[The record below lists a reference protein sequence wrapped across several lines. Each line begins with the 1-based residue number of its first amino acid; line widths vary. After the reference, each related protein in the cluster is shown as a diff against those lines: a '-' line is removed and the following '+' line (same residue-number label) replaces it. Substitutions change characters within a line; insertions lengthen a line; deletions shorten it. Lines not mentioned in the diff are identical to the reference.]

1 MTNETID
8 QTTTP
13 DQTLNQTDFVPQ
25 RFINNLQAA
34 FIKVDNAVAS
44 FDPDQKPIVDKND
57 RDNRQAFE
65 KISQLREE
73 YANKAIKNPTK
84 KNQYFSDFI
93 NKSNDL
99 INKDNLIAVDSSVDS
114 FKKFG
119 DQRYQ
124 IFTSWVSLQ
133 KDPSKINT
141 QQIQNFMENI
151 IQPPIS
157 DDKEKA
163 EFLRSA
169 KQSFAG
175 IIIGNQIRSDEK
187 FMGVFD
193 EFLKARQEAEKNAE
207 PTGGDWL
214 DIFLSFVFNKKQSSD
229 LKETLHQEPRPD
241 FEQNIATT
249 TTDIQGLPPEARD
262 LLDERGN
269 FSKFTLGDME
279 MLDVEGV
286 ADKDPNY
293 KFNQLLIHNNA
304 LSSVLMGSHS
314 GIEPEKVSLLYG
326 DNGGP
331 EARHDWNATVGYKN
345 QQGSNVA
352 TLINAHL
359 NNGSGLV
366 IAGNENGI
374 KNPSFYLYKQDQLTG
389 LKQALSQEEIQNKVD
404 FMEFLAQNNAK
415 LDNLSEK
422 EKEKFQTEIGNFQ
435 KDRKAYLDALG
446 SDHIAFVSK
455 KDPKHLALVTEF
467 GNGEVSY
474 TLKDYGKKQDK
485 ALDGETKTTLQ
496 GSLKY
501 DGVMFVDY
509 SNFKYTNVSKSP
521 DKGLGAT
528 NGVSHLEANFSK
540 VAVFNLPNLNNLA
553 ITNYIRRDLED
564 KLWAKGLSPQEAN
577 KLIKDFLNSNKELVG
592 KVSNFNKAVA
602 EAKNTGNYD
611 EVKKAQKDLEKSLRK
626 RESLEKEVAKKL
638 ESRNDN
644 KNRME
649 AKAQANSQ
657 KDKIFALINKE
668 ASKEARA
675 AAFDPNLKGVRS
687 ELSDKLE
694 NINKN
699 LKDFGKSFDELKNG
713 KNNDF
718 SKAEETLKALKDS
731 VKDLGINPEWI
742 SKIEN
747 LNAALNDFKN
757 GKNKD
762 FSKVTQAKS
771 DLENSIKDVI
781 INQKITDKVDN
792 LNQAVSETKL
802 TGNFSKVEQALAE
815 LKNLSLDLGK
825 NSDLQ
830 FVRDGVRGTLV
841 GNGLSKTEAT
851 TLTKNFSD
859 IRKELSEKLF
869 GKSNNNNNGLKNNE
883 EPIYAQ
889 VNKKKAGQATS
900 PEEPIYAQVARK
912 MSVKIDQLNEAASA
926 INRKI
931 DRINKIASAGKGVG
945 GFSGAGQS
953 ASPEEPIYA
962 QVAKKVSAKID
973 QLNESASAI
982 NRKIDRINK
991 IASAGKGVGGFSGAG
1006 QSASPE
1012 EPIYAQVAKKV
1023 RAKIDQLN
1031 ESASAINR
1039 KMDRINK
1046 IASAGKGV
1054 GGFRGAG
1061 QSASPEEPIYAQ
1073 VAKKVRAKIDQL
1085 NESASAINRKM
1096 DRINKIASA
1105 GKGVGGFSGAG
1116 QSASPEEPLYAQ
1128 VAKKVRAK
1136 IDQLN
1141 ESASAINRKI
1151 DRINKIASAGKGV
1164 GGFRGAGQS
1173 ASPEEPIYAQV
1184 AKKVSAKID
1193 QLNESASA
1201 INRKMDRINKIASAG
1216 KGVGGFSGA
1225 GQSASPEE
1233 PLYAQVAKKVSA
1245 KIDQLNESASAI
1257 NRKIDRINKIA
1268 SAGKGVGGFSGAG
1281 QSASPEEP
1289 LYAQVA
1295 KKVRAKIDQLNES
1308 ASAINRK
1315 MDRINKIAS
1324 AGKGVGGFRG
1334 AGQSASPEEPLYAQ
1348 VAKKVSAKIDQLN
1361 ESASAINRK
1370 IDRINKIAS
1379 AGKGVG
1385 GFRGAGQSASPE
1397 EPLYAQ
1403 VAKKVRAK
1411 IDQLNESASA
1421 INRKIDRIN
1430 KIASAGKGVGGFR
1443 GAGQSAS
1450 PEEPLYAQVAK
1461 KVRAKIDQLNESA
1474 SAINRKIDR
1483 INKIAS
1489 AGKGVG
1495 GFSGA
1500 GQSASPEEPLYA
1512 QVAKKVRAK
1521 IDQLNESASAINRKM
1536 DRINKIASAGKGVG
1550 GFRGAGQSASPE
1562 EPLYAQVAKKV
1573 SAKIDQLNE
1582 SASAINRKM
1591 DRINKIASAGKG
1603 VGGFR
1608 GAGQSASPEEPIYA
1622 QVAKKVSAKI
1632 DQLNESASAINRK
1645 MDRINKIASAGKG
1658 VGGFRGAGQSASP
1671 EEPLYAQVAKKV
1683 SAKIDQ
1689 LNESASAINRK
1700 IDRINKIASAGKGV
1714 GGFSGA
1720 GQSASPEEPIY
1731 AQVAK
1736 KVSAKIDQ
1744 LNESASA
1751 INRKIDRINKIAS
1764 AGKGVGGFSGAG
1776 QSASPEPI
1784 YATIDFDEANQAG
1797 FSLRRSAA
1805 VNDLSK
1811 VGLSREQELTRRIG
1825 DLNQAV
1831 SEAKAGHFDK
1841 LEQKIDELKDSTKKN
1856 ALKLWVESAKQVP
1869 TGLQAKLDNYAT
1881 NSHTRINSN
1890 VQSGTINEKATGML
1904 TQKNPEWLKLVND
1917 KIVAHNVGSAHL
1929 SEYDKI
1935 GFNQKNMKDYSDSF
1949 KFSTKLNNAVKDIK
1963 SSFVQFLTNTFST
1976 GSYSLMK
1983 ANVEHGVKNTT
1994 KGGFQKS

>member
-13 DQTLNQTDFVPQ
+13 NQTDFVPQ
-25 RFINNLQAA
+25 RFINNLQVA
-34 FIKVDNAVAS
+34 FLKVDSAVAS

-73 YANKAIKNPTK
+73 YANKAIKNPAK

-133 KDPSKINT
+133 KDPSEINT
-141 QQIQNFMENI
+141 QQIRNFMENI

-193 EFLKARQEAEKNAE
+193 ESLKARQEAEKNAE
-207 PTGGDWL
+207 PAGGDWL

-229 LKETLHQEPRPD
+229 LKETLNQEPRPD
-241 FEQNIATT
+241 FEQNLATT

-304 LSSVLMGSHS
+304 LSSVLMGGHS
-314 GIEPEKVSLLYG
+314 NIEPEKVSLLYG

-345 QQGSNVA
+345 QQGNNVA

-359 NNGSGLV
+359 NNGSGLI

-374 KNPSFYLYKQDQLTG
+374 KNPSFYLYKEDQLTG

-404 FMEFLAQNNAK
+404 FMEFLAKNNAK

-422 EKEKFQTEIGNFQ
+422 EKETFQTEIENFQ

-485 ALDGETKTTLQ
+485 ALDGEVKTTLQ

-501 DGVMFVDY
+501 DGVMFVNY
-509 SNFKYTNVSKSP
+509 SNFKYTNASKSP
-521 DKGLGAT
+521 DKGVGAT

-564 KLWAKGLSPQEAN
+564 KLWAKGLSSQEAN
-577 KLIKDFLNSNKELVG
+577 KLIKDFLNSNKELLG

-626 RESLEKEVAKKL
+626 REHLEKEVAKKL

-657 KDKIFALINKE
+657 KDKIFALINQE

-699 LKDFGKSFDELKNG
+699 LKDFGKSFDELKSG
-713 KNNDF
+713 KNKDF

-802 TGNFSKVEQALAE
+802 TGDFSKVEQALAE

-830 FVRDGVRGTLV
+830 SVKNSVNGTLV
-841 GNGLSKTEAT
+841 GNGLSQAEAT

-859 IRKELSEKLF
+859 IRKELNEKLF
-869 GKSNNNNNGLKNNE
+869 GNSNNNNNGLKN

-900 PEEPIYAQVARK
+900 PEEPIYAQVAK
-912 MSVKIDQLNEAASA
+912 KVSAKIDQLNEATSA

-945 GFSGAGQS
+945 GFSGAG
-953 ASPEEPIYA
+953 
-962 QVAKKVSAKID
+962 
-973 QLNESASAI
+973 
-982 NRKIDRINK
+982 R
-991 IASAGKGVGGFSGAG
+991 
-1006 QSASPE
+1006 
-1012 EPIYAQVAKKV
+1012 
-1023 RAKIDQLN
+1023 
-1031 ESASAINR
+1031 
-1039 KMDRINK
+1039 
-1046 IASAGKGV
+1046 
-1054 GGFRGAG
+1054 
-1061 QSASPEEPIYAQ
+1061 
-1073 VAKKVRAKIDQL
+1073 
-1085 NESASAINRKM
+1085 
-1096 DRINKIASA
+1096 
-1105 GKGVGGFSGAG
+1105 
-1116 QSASPEEPLYAQ
+1116 
-1128 VAKKVRAK
+1128 
-1136 IDQLN
+1136 
-1141 ESASAINRKI
+1141 
-1151 DRINKIASAGKGV
+1151 
-1164 GGFRGAGQS
+1164 
-1173 ASPEEPIYAQV
+1173 
-1184 AKKVSAKID
+1184 
-1193 QLNESASA
+1193 
-1201 INRKMDRINKIASAG
+1201 
-1216 KGVGGFSGA
+1216 
-1225 GQSASPEE
+1225 
-1233 PLYAQVAKKVSA
+1233 
-1245 KIDQLNESASAI
+1245 
-1257 NRKIDRINKIA
+1257 
-1268 SAGKGVGGFSGAG
+1268 
-1281 QSASPEEP
+1281 
-1289 LYAQVA
+1289 
-1295 KKVRAKIDQLNES
+1295 
-1308 ASAINRK
+1308 
-1315 MDRINKIAS
+1315 
-1324 AGKGVGGFRG
+1324 
-1334 AGQSASPEEPLYAQ
+1334 
-1348 VAKKVSAKIDQLN
+1348 
-1361 ESASAINRK
+1361 
-1370 IDRINKIAS
+1370 
-1379 AGKGVG
+1379 
-1385 GFRGAGQSASPE
+1385 
-1397 EPLYAQ
+1397 
-1403 VAKKVRAK
+1403 
-1411 IDQLNESASA
+1411 
-1421 INRKIDRIN
+1421 
-1430 KIASAGKGVGGFR
+1430 
-1443 GAGQSAS
+1443 
-1450 PEEPLYAQVAK
+1450 
-1461 KVRAKIDQLNESA
+1461 
-1474 SAINRKIDR
+1474 
-1483 INKIAS
+1483 
-1489 AGKGVG
+1489 
-1495 GFSGA
+1495 
-1500 GQSASPEEPLYA
+1500 
-1512 QVAKKVRAK
+1512 
-1521 IDQLNESASAINRKM
+1521 
-1536 DRINKIASAGKGVG
+1536 
-1550 GFRGAGQSASPE
+1550 
-1562 EPLYAQVAKKV
+1562 
-1573 SAKIDQLNE
+1573 
-1582 SASAINRKM
+1582 
-1591 DRINKIASAGKG
+1591 
-1603 VGGFR
+1603 
-1608 GAGQSASPEEPIYA
+1608 
-1622 QVAKKVSAKI
+1622 
-1632 DQLNESASAINRK
+1632 
-1645 MDRINKIASAGKG
+1645 
-1658 VGGFRGAGQSASP
+1658 
-1671 EEPLYAQVAKKV
+1671 
-1683 SAKIDQ
+1683 
-1689 LNESASAINRK
+1689 
-1700 IDRINKIASAGKGV
+1700 
-1714 GGFSGA
+1714 
-1720 GQSASPEEPIY
+1720 
-1731 AQVAK
+1731 
-1736 KVSAKIDQ
+1736 
-1744 LNESASA
+1744 
-1751 INRKIDRINKIAS
+1751 
-1764 AGKGVGGFSGAG
+1764 
-1776 QSASPEPI
+1776 SASPEPI

-1797 FSLRRSAA
+1797 FPLRRSTA

-1831 SEAKAGHFDK
+1831 SEAKTGHFDK
-1841 LEQKIDELKDSTKKN
+1841 LEQKMDELKDSTKKN
-1856 ALKLWVESAKQVP
+1856 ALKLWAESTKQVP

-1890 VQSGTINEKATGML
+1890 VQNGAVNEKVTGML

-1983 ANVEHGVKNTT
+1983 ANAEHGVKNTT
-1994 KGGFQKS
+1994 KSGFQKS

>member
-8 QTTTP
+8 QTTTL
-13 DQTLNQTDFVPQ
+13 DQTLNPTDFVPQ
-25 RFINNLQAA
+25 RFINNLQVA
-34 FIKVDNAVAS
+34 FLKVDDAVAS

-133 KDPSKINT
+133 KDPSKINI
-141 QQIQNFMENI
+141 QQIRNFMENI

-193 EFLKARQEAEKNAE
+193 ESLKARQEAEKNAE
-207 PTGGDWL
+207 PAGGDWL

-286 ADKDPNY
+286 ADNDPNY

-314 GIEPEKVSLLYG
+314 NIEPEKVSLLYG

-345 QQGSNVA
+345 QQGNNVA

-359 NNGSGLV
+359 RNGSGLV

-389 LKQALSQEEIQNKVD
+389 LKQAMSQEEIQNKVD

-422 EKEKFQTEIGNFQ
+422 EKEKFQNEIEDFQ

-446 SDHIAFVSK
+446 NDHIAFVSK

-501 DGVMFVDY
+501 DGVMFVNY
-509 SNFKYTNVSKSP
+509 SNFKYTNASKSP
-521 DKGLGAT
+521 DRGLGAT
-528 NGVSHLEANFSK
+528 NGVSHLEANLSK

-564 KLWAKGLSPQEAN
+564 KLLAKGLSPQEAN

-592 KVSNFNKAVA
+592 KALNFNKAVA

-611 EVKKAQKDLEKSLRK
+611 EVKKAQKDLEKSIRK
-626 RESLEKEVAKKL
+626 REHLEKEVAKKL

-657 KDKIFALINKE
+657 KDKIFALINQE

-675 AAFDPNLKGVRS
+675 AAFDPNLKGIRS

-699 LKDFGKSFDELKNG
+699 LKDFNKSFDELKNG
-713 KNNDF
+713 NNKDF

-731 VKDLGINPEWI
+731 MKDLGINPEWI
-742 SKIEN
+742 SKVEN

-771 DLENSIKDVI
+771 DLENSIKDVS

-792 LNQAVSETKL
+792 LNQAVSEAKL
-802 TGNFSKVEQALAE
+802 TGDFSKVEQALAE
-815 LKNLSLDLGK
+815 LKNLSLDQK
-825 NSDLQ
+825 SDLQ
-830 FVRDGVRGTLV
+830 KSVKNGVNGTLV

-859 IRKELSEKLF
+859 IRKELNEKLF
-869 GKSNNNNNGLKNNE
+869 GNSNNNNNGLKNNE

-889 VNKKKAGQATS
+889 VNKKKAGQAAS
-900 PEEPIYAQVARK
+900 PEEPIYAQV
-912 MSVKIDQLNEAASA
+912 
-926 INRKI
+926 
-931 DRINKIASAGKGVG
+931 NKKK
-945 GFSGAGQS
+945 AGQA
-953 ASPEEPIYA
+953 ASPEESIYT

-973 QLNESASAI
+973 QLNEATS
-982 NRKIDRINK
+982 K
-991 IASAGKGVGGFSGAG
+991 
-1006 QSASPE
+1006 
-1012 EPIYAQVAKKV
+1012 
-1023 RAKIDQLN
+1023 
-1031 ESASAINR
+1031 
-1039 KMDRINK
+1039 
-1046 IASAGKGV
+1046 
-1054 GGFRGAG
+1054 
-1061 QSASPEEPIYAQ
+1061 
-1073 VAKKVRAKIDQL
+1073 
-1085 NESASAINRKM
+1085 
-1096 DRINKIASA
+1096 
-1105 GKGVGGFSGAG
+1105 
-1116 QSASPEEPLYAQ
+1116 
-1128 VAKKVRAK
+1128 
-1136 IDQLN
+1136 
-1141 ESASAINRKI
+1141 
-1151 DRINKIASAGKGV
+1151 
-1164 GGFRGAGQS
+1164 
-1173 ASPEEPIYAQV
+1173 
-1184 AKKVSAKID
+1184 
-1193 QLNESASA
+1193 
-1201 INRKMDRINKIASAG
+1201 
-1216 KGVGGFSGA
+1216 
-1225 GQSASPEE
+1225 
-1233 PLYAQVAKKVSA
+1233 
-1245 KIDQLNESASAI
+1245 
-1257 NRKIDRINKIA
+1257 
-1268 SAGKGVGGFSGAG
+1268 
-1281 QSASPEEP
+1281 
-1289 LYAQVA
+1289 
-1295 KKVRAKIDQLNES
+1295 
-1308 ASAINRK
+1308 
-1315 MDRINKIAS
+1315 
-1324 AGKGVGGFRG
+1324 
-1334 AGQSASPEEPLYAQ
+1334 
-1348 VAKKVSAKIDQLN
+1348 
-1361 ESASAINRK
+1361 
-1370 IDRINKIAS
+1370 
-1379 AGKGVG
+1379 
-1385 GFRGAGQSASPE
+1385 
-1397 EPLYAQ
+1397 
-1403 VAKKVRAK
+1403 
-1411 IDQLNESASA
+1411 
-1421 INRKIDRIN
+1421 
-1430 KIASAGKGVGGFR
+1430 
-1443 GAGQSAS
+1443 
-1450 PEEPLYAQVAK
+1450 
-1461 KVRAKIDQLNESA
+1461 
-1474 SAINRKIDR
+1474 
-1483 INKIAS
+1483 
-1489 AGKGVG
+1489 
-1495 GFSGA
+1495 
-1500 GQSASPEEPLYA
+1500 
-1512 QVAKKVRAK
+1512 
-1521 IDQLNESASAINRKM
+1521 
-1536 DRINKIASAGKGVG
+1536 
-1550 GFRGAGQSASPE
+1550 
-1562 EPLYAQVAKKV
+1562 
-1573 SAKIDQLNE
+1573 
-1582 SASAINRKM
+1582 
-1591 DRINKIASAGKG
+1591 
-1603 VGGFR
+1603 
-1608 GAGQSASPEEPIYA
+1608 
-1622 QVAKKVSAKI
+1622 
-1632 DQLNESASAINRK
+1632 
-1645 MDRINKIASAGKG
+1645 
-1658 VGGFRGAGQSASP
+1658 
-1671 EEPLYAQVAKKV
+1671 
-1683 SAKIDQ
+1683 
-1689 LNESASAINRK
+1689 
-1700 IDRINKIASAGKGV
+1700 
-1714 GGFSGA
+1714 
-1720 GQSASPEEPIY
+1720 
-1731 AQVAK
+1731 
-1736 KVSAKIDQ
+1736 
-1744 LNESASA
+1744 

-1797 FSLRRSAA
+1797 FPLRRSAG
-1805 VNDLSK
+1805 VDDLSK
-1811 VGLSREQELTRRIG
+1811 VGLSREQELTSRIG

-1831 SEAKAGHFDK
+1831 SEAKTGHFGK

-1856 ALKLWVESAKQVP
+1856 AVNLWVESAKQVP

-1890 VQSGTINEKATGML
+1890 VKNGGINEKATGML

-1917 KIVAHNVGSAHL
+1917 KIVAHNVGSIPL
-1929 SEYDKI
+1929 SDYDKI

-1976 GSYSLMK
+1976 GSYSLIK
-1983 ANVEHGVKNTT
+1983 AEHGVKNINT

>member
-25 RFINNLQAA
+25 RFINNLQVA

-99 INKDNLIAVDSSVDS
+99 INKDNLIAVDSSVES

-141 QQIQNFMENI
+141 QQIRNFMENI

-175 IIIGNQIRSDEK
+175 IIIGNQIRSDQK

-193 EFLKARQEAEKNAE
+193 ESLKERQEAEKNAE
-207 PTGGDWL
+207 PAGGDWL

-241 FEQNIATT
+241 FEQNLATT
-249 TTDIQGLPPEARD
+249 TTNIQGLPPEARD

-269 FSKFTLGDME
+269 FFKFTLGDVE

-304 LSSVLMGSHS
+304 LSSVLMGGHS
-314 GIEPEKVSLLYG
+314 NIEPEKVSLLYG

-331 EARHDWNATVGYKN
+331 EARHDWNATVGYKD

-359 NNGSGLV
+359 NNGSGLI

-374 KNPSFYLYKQDQLTG
+374 KNPSFYLYKADQLTG

-422 EKEKFQTEIGNFQ
+422 EKEKFQTEIENFQ
-435 KDRKAYLDALG
+435 KDPKAYLDALG
-446 SDHIAFVSK
+446 NDHIAFVSK

-467 GNGEVSY
+467 GNGELSY

-485 ALDGETKTTLQ
+485 ALDGEVKTTLQ

-509 SNFKYTNVSKSP
+509 SNFKYTNASKSP
-521 DKGLGAT
+521 DKGVGTT

-577 KLIKDFLNSNKELVG
+577 KLIKDFLNSNKEMVG

-602 EAKNTGNYD
+602 EAKNTGSYD

-626 RESLEKEVAKKL
+626 REHLEKEVAKKL

-699 LKDFGKSFDELKNG
+699 LKDFVKSFDELKNG

-792 LNQAVSETKL
+792 LNQAVSEAKL
-802 TGNFSKVEQALAE
+802 TGDFSKVEQALAE
-815 LKNLSLDLGK
+815 LKNLSLDQKNESFNVGK

-830 FVRDGVRGTLV
+830 SVRDSVRGTLV

-851 TLTKNFSD
+851 KLSKNFSD
-859 IRKELSEKLF
+859 IRKELNEKLF
-869 GKSNNNNNGLKNNE
+869 GNSNNNNNGLKNNT

-889 VNKKKAGQATS
+889 VNKKKTGQVAS
-900 PEEPIYAQVARK
+900 PEEPIYAQVAK
-912 MSVKIDQLNEAASA
+912 KVSAKIDQLNEATSA

-945 GFSGAGQS
+945 GFSG
-953 ASPEEPIYA
+953 
-962 QVAKKVSAKID
+962 V
-973 QLNESASAI
+973 
-982 NRKIDRINK
+982 
-991 IASAGKGVGGFSGAG
+991 
-1006 QSASPE
+1006 
-1012 EPIYAQVAKKV
+1012 
-1023 RAKIDQLN
+1023 
-1031 ESASAINR
+1031 
-1039 KMDRINK
+1039 
-1046 IASAGKGV
+1046 
-1054 GGFRGAG
+1054 
-1061 QSASPEEPIYAQ
+1061 
-1073 VAKKVRAKIDQL
+1073 
-1085 NESASAINRKM
+1085 
-1096 DRINKIASA
+1096 
-1105 GKGVGGFSGAG
+1105 
-1116 QSASPEEPLYAQ
+1116 
-1128 VAKKVRAK
+1128 
-1136 IDQLN
+1136 
-1141 ESASAINRKI
+1141 
-1151 DRINKIASAGKGV
+1151 
-1164 GGFRGAGQS
+1164 
-1173 ASPEEPIYAQV
+1173 
-1184 AKKVSAKID
+1184 
-1193 QLNESASA
+1193 
-1201 INRKMDRINKIASAG
+1201 
-1216 KGVGGFSGA
+1216 
-1225 GQSASPEE
+1225 
-1233 PLYAQVAKKVSA
+1233 
-1245 KIDQLNESASAI
+1245 
-1257 NRKIDRINKIA
+1257 
-1268 SAGKGVGGFSGAG
+1268 
-1281 QSASPEEP
+1281 
-1289 LYAQVA
+1289 
-1295 KKVRAKIDQLNES
+1295 
-1308 ASAINRK
+1308 
-1315 MDRINKIAS
+1315 
-1324 AGKGVGGFRG
+1324 
-1334 AGQSASPEEPLYAQ
+1334 
-1348 VAKKVSAKIDQLN
+1348 
-1361 ESASAINRK
+1361 
-1370 IDRINKIAS
+1370 
-1379 AGKGVG
+1379 
-1385 GFRGAGQSASPE
+1385 
-1397 EPLYAQ
+1397 
-1403 VAKKVRAK
+1403 
-1411 IDQLNESASA
+1411 
-1421 INRKIDRIN
+1421 
-1430 KIASAGKGVGGFR
+1430 
-1443 GAGQSAS
+1443 
-1450 PEEPLYAQVAK
+1450 
-1461 KVRAKIDQLNESA
+1461 
-1474 SAINRKIDR
+1474 
-1483 INKIAS
+1483 
-1489 AGKGVG
+1489 
-1495 GFSGA
+1495 
-1500 GQSASPEEPLYA
+1500 
-1512 QVAKKVRAK
+1512 
-1521 IDQLNESASAINRKM
+1521 
-1536 DRINKIASAGKGVG
+1536 
-1550 GFRGAGQSASPE
+1550 
-1562 EPLYAQVAKKV
+1562 
-1573 SAKIDQLNE
+1573 
-1582 SASAINRKM
+1582 
-1591 DRINKIASAGKG
+1591 
-1603 VGGFR
+1603 
-1608 GAGQSASPEEPIYA
+1608 
-1622 QVAKKVSAKI
+1622 
-1632 DQLNESASAINRK
+1632 
-1645 MDRINKIASAGKG
+1645 
-1658 VGGFRGAGQSASP
+1658 
-1671 EEPLYAQVAKKV
+1671 
-1683 SAKIDQ
+1683 
-1689 LNESASAINRK
+1689 
-1700 IDRINKIASAGKGV
+1700 
-1714 GGFSGA
+1714 
-1720 GQSASPEEPIY
+1720 
-1731 AQVAK
+1731 
-1736 KVSAKIDQ
+1736 
-1744 LNESASA
+1744 
-1751 INRKIDRINKIAS
+1751 
-1764 AGKGVGGFSGAG
+1764 G

-1797 FSLRRSAA
+1797 FPLRRYAA

-1831 SEAKAGHFDK
+1831 SEAKTGHFNN

-1869 TGLQAKLDNYAT
+1869 ASLQAKLDNYAT

-1890 VQSGTINEKATGML
+1890 VQHGAINEKATGML

-1935 GFNQKNMKDYSDSF
+1935 GFNQKNMKGYSDSF

-1963 SSFVQFLTNTFST
+1963 SNFVQFLTNAFST

-1983 ANVEHGVKNTT
+1983 ANAEHGVKNTT

>member
-1 MTNETID
+1 MTNETIV

-13 DQTLNQTDFVPQ
+13 DQTPSQTDFVPQ
-25 RFINNLQAA
+25 RFINNLQVA
-34 FIKVDNAVAS
+34 FLKVDSAVAS
-44 FDPDQKPIVDKND
+44 YDPDQKPIVDKND

-73 YANKAIKNPTK
+73 YANKAIKNPAK

-133 KDPSKINT
+133 KDPSKINI
-141 QQIQNFMENI
+141 QQIRNFMENI

-175 IIIGNQIRSDEK
+175 IIIGNQIRSDQK

-193 EFLKARQEAEKNAE
+193 ESLKERQEAEKNAE
-207 PTGGDWL
+207 PSGGDWF
-214 DIFLSFVFNKKQSSD
+214 DIFLSFVFSKKQSSD

-304 LSSVLMGSHS
+304 LSSVLMGGHS
-314 GIEPEKVSLLYG
+314 NIEPEKVSLLYG

-366 IAGNENGI
+366 IAGNEDGI
-374 KNPSFYLYKQDQLTG
+374 KNPSFYLYKEDQLTG
-389 LKQALSQEEIQNKVD
+389 LKQAMSQEEIQNKVD
-404 FMEFLAQNNAK
+404 FMEFLAKNNAK

-422 EKEKFQTEIGNFQ
+422 EKEKFQTEIEYFQ

-446 SDHIAFVSK
+446 NDHVAFVSK

-485 ALDGETKTTLQ
+485 ALDRETKTTLQ
-496 GSLKY
+496 GNLKY
-501 DGVMFVDY
+501 DGMMFVDY
-509 SNFKYTNVSKSP
+509 SNFKYTNASKSP
-521 DKGLGAT
+521 DKGVGTT

-564 KLWAKGLSPQEAN
+564 KLWAKGLSPQETN
-577 KLIKDFLNSNKELVG
+577 KLIKDFLNSNKEMVG
-592 KVSNFNKAVA
+592 KVSNFNQAVA

-626 RESLEKEVAKKL
+626 REHLEKEVAKKL

-644 KNRME
+644 KNRIE

-802 TGNFSKVEQALAE
+802 TGDFSKVEQALAE
-815 LKNLSLDLGK
+815 LKNLSLDQKNESFNVGK

-830 FVRDGVRGTLV
+830 FVRDSVRGTLV

-851 TLTKNFSD
+851 TLSKNFSD
-859 IRKELSEKLF
+859 IRKELNEKLF
-869 GKSNNNNNGLKNNE
+869 GNSNNNNNGLKNNE

-889 VNKKKAGQATS
+889 VNKKK
-900 PEEPIYAQVARK
+900 
-912 MSVKIDQLNEAASA
+912 
-926 INRKI
+926 
-931 DRINKIASAGKGVG
+931 
-945 GFSGAGQS
+945 AGQS

-973 QLNESASAI
+973 QLNEATSAI

-1006 QSASPE
+1006 
-1012 EPIYAQVAKKV
+1012 
-1023 RAKIDQLN
+1023 R
-1031 ESASAINR
+1031 
-1039 KMDRINK
+1039 
-1046 IASAGKGV
+1046 
-1054 GGFRGAG
+1054 
-1061 QSASPEEPIYAQ
+1061 
-1073 VAKKVRAKIDQL
+1073 
-1085 NESASAINRKM
+1085 
-1096 DRINKIASA
+1096 
-1105 GKGVGGFSGAG
+1105 
-1116 QSASPEEPLYAQ
+1116 
-1128 VAKKVRAK
+1128 
-1136 IDQLN
+1136 
-1141 ESASAINRKI
+1141 
-1151 DRINKIASAGKGV
+1151 
-1164 GGFRGAGQS
+1164 
-1173 ASPEEPIYAQV
+1173 
-1184 AKKVSAKID
+1184 
-1193 QLNESASA
+1193 
-1201 INRKMDRINKIASAG
+1201 
-1216 KGVGGFSGA
+1216 
-1225 GQSASPEE
+1225 
-1233 PLYAQVAKKVSA
+1233 
-1245 KIDQLNESASAI
+1245 
-1257 NRKIDRINKIA
+1257 
-1268 SAGKGVGGFSGAG
+1268 
-1281 QSASPEEP
+1281 
-1289 LYAQVA
+1289 
-1295 KKVRAKIDQLNES
+1295 
-1308 ASAINRK
+1308 
-1315 MDRINKIAS
+1315 
-1324 AGKGVGGFRG
+1324 
-1334 AGQSASPEEPLYAQ
+1334 
-1348 VAKKVSAKIDQLN
+1348 
-1361 ESASAINRK
+1361 
-1370 IDRINKIAS
+1370 
-1379 AGKGVG
+1379 
-1385 GFRGAGQSASPE
+1385 
-1397 EPLYAQ
+1397 
-1403 VAKKVRAK
+1403 
-1411 IDQLNESASA
+1411 
-1421 INRKIDRIN
+1421 
-1430 KIASAGKGVGGFR
+1430 
-1443 GAGQSAS
+1443 
-1450 PEEPLYAQVAK
+1450 
-1461 KVRAKIDQLNESA
+1461 
-1474 SAINRKIDR
+1474 
-1483 INKIAS
+1483 
-1489 AGKGVG
+1489 
-1495 GFSGA
+1495 
-1500 GQSASPEEPLYA
+1500 
-1512 QVAKKVRAK
+1512 
-1521 IDQLNESASAINRKM
+1521 
-1536 DRINKIASAGKGVG
+1536 
-1550 GFRGAGQSASPE
+1550 
-1562 EPLYAQVAKKV
+1562 
-1573 SAKIDQLNE
+1573 
-1582 SASAINRKM
+1582 
-1591 DRINKIASAGKG
+1591 
-1603 VGGFR
+1603 
-1608 GAGQSASPEEPIYA
+1608 
-1622 QVAKKVSAKI
+1622 
-1632 DQLNESASAINRK
+1632 
-1645 MDRINKIASAGKG
+1645 
-1658 VGGFRGAGQSASP
+1658 
-1671 EEPLYAQVAKKV
+1671 
-1683 SAKIDQ
+1683 
-1689 LNESASAINRK
+1689 
-1700 IDRINKIASAGKGV
+1700 
-1714 GGFSGA
+1714 
-1720 GQSASPEEPIY
+1720 
-1731 AQVAK
+1731 
-1736 KVSAKIDQ
+1736 
-1744 LNESASA
+1744 
-1751 INRKIDRINKIAS
+1751 
-1764 AGKGVGGFSGAG
+1764 
-1776 QSASPEPI
+1776 SASPEPI

-1797 FSLRRSAA
+1797 FPLRRYAG

-1825 DLNQAV
+1825 DLSQAV
-1831 SEAKAGHFDK
+1831 SEAKIGHFGN

-1856 ALKLWVESAKQVP
+1856 AVKLWVESAKQVP

-1890 VQSGTINEKATGML
+1890 VKNGTVNEKATGML

-1963 SSFVQFLTNTFST
+1963 SSFVQFLTNTFSA
-1976 GSYSLMK
+1976 GAYNLMK
-1983 ANVEHGVKNTT
+1983 ANAEHGVKNTT
-1994 KGGFQKS
+1994 KSGFQKS

>member
-13 DQTLNQTDFVPQ
+13 DQTLNPTDFVPQ
-25 RFINNLQAA
+25 RFINNLQVA
-34 FIKVDNAVAS
+34 FLEVGSAVAS

-73 YANKAIKNPTK
+73 YANKAIKNPAK

-141 QQIQNFMENI
+141 QKIRNFMENI

-175 IIIGNQIRSDEK
+175 IIIGNQIRSDQK

-193 EFLKARQEAEKNAE
+193 ESLKERQEAEKNAE
-207 PTGGDWL
+207 PAGDWL

-241 FEQNIATT
+241 FEQNLATT

-304 LSSVLMGSHS
+304 LSSVLMGGHS
-314 GIEPEKVSLLYG
+314 NIEPEKVSLLYG

-331 EARHDWNATVGYKN
+331 EARHDWNATVGYKD

-359 NNGSGLV
+359 HNGSGLI

-374 KNPSFYLYKQDQLTG
+374 KNPSFYLYKEDQLTG
-389 LKQALSQEEIQNKVD
+389 LKQAMSQEEIQNKVD
-404 FMEFLAQNNAK
+404 FMEFLAKNNAE

-422 EKEKFQTEIGNFQ
+422 EKEKFQTEIENFQ

-446 SDHIAFVSK
+446 NDHIAFVSK
-455 KDPKHLALVTEF
+455 KDPKHLALITEF

-485 ALDGETKTTLQ
+485 ALDGEVKTTLQ
-496 GSLKY
+496 GNLKY
-501 DGVMFVDY
+501 DGVMFVNY
-509 SNFKYTNVSKSP
+509 SNFKYTNASKSP
-521 DKGLGAT
+521 DKGVGAT
-528 NGVSHLEANFSK
+528 NGVSHLEANLSK

-592 KVSNFNKAVA
+592 KVVNFNQAVA

-626 RESLEKEVAKKL
+626 REHLEKEVAKKL

-668 ASKEARA
+668 ASKEARV

-718 SKAEETLKALKDS
+718 SKAEEMLKALKDS

-802 TGNFSKVEQALAE
+802 TGDFSKVEQALAE
-815 LKNLSLDLGK
+815 LKSLSLDQKNESFNVGK

-830 FVRDGVRGTLV
+830 FVRDSVRGTLV

-851 TLTKNFSD
+851 KLSKNFSD

-869 GKSNNNNNGLKNNE
+869 GKSNSNGLKNNE

-889 VNKKKAGQATS
+889 VNKKKAGQAAS
-900 PEEPIYAQVARK
+900 PEEPIYAQVAK
-912 MSVKIDQLNEAASA
+912 KVSAKIDQLNEATSA

-945 GFSGAGQS
+945 GFSGAGRS
-953 ASPEEPIYA
+953 ASPE
-962 QVAKKVSAKID
+962 
-973 QLNESASAI
+973 
-982 NRKIDRINK
+982 
-991 IASAGKGVGGFSGAG
+991 
-1006 QSASPE
+1006 
-1012 EPIYAQVAKKV
+1012 
-1023 RAKIDQLN
+1023 
-1031 ESASAINR
+1031 
-1039 KMDRINK
+1039 
-1046 IASAGKGV
+1046 
-1054 GGFRGAG
+1054 
-1061 QSASPEEPIYAQ
+1061 
-1073 VAKKVRAKIDQL
+1073 
-1085 NESASAINRKM
+1085 
-1096 DRINKIASA
+1096 
-1105 GKGVGGFSGAG
+1105 
-1116 QSASPEEPLYAQ
+1116 
-1128 VAKKVRAK
+1128 
-1136 IDQLN
+1136 
-1141 ESASAINRKI
+1141 
-1151 DRINKIASAGKGV
+1151 
-1164 GGFRGAGQS
+1164 
-1173 ASPEEPIYAQV
+1173 
-1184 AKKVSAKID
+1184 
-1193 QLNESASA
+1193 
-1201 INRKMDRINKIASAG
+1201 
-1216 KGVGGFSGA
+1216 
-1225 GQSASPEE
+1225 
-1233 PLYAQVAKKVSA
+1233 
-1245 KIDQLNESASAI
+1245 
-1257 NRKIDRINKIA
+1257 
-1268 SAGKGVGGFSGAG
+1268 
-1281 QSASPEEP
+1281 
-1289 LYAQVA
+1289 
-1295 KKVRAKIDQLNES
+1295 
-1308 ASAINRK
+1308 
-1315 MDRINKIAS
+1315 
-1324 AGKGVGGFRG
+1324 
-1334 AGQSASPEEPLYAQ
+1334 
-1348 VAKKVSAKIDQLN
+1348 
-1361 ESASAINRK
+1361 
-1370 IDRINKIAS
+1370 
-1379 AGKGVG
+1379 
-1385 GFRGAGQSASPE
+1385 
-1397 EPLYAQ
+1397 
-1403 VAKKVRAK
+1403 
-1411 IDQLNESASA
+1411 
-1421 INRKIDRIN
+1421 
-1430 KIASAGKGVGGFR
+1430 
-1443 GAGQSAS
+1443 
-1450 PEEPLYAQVAK
+1450 
-1461 KVRAKIDQLNESA
+1461 
-1474 SAINRKIDR
+1474 
-1483 INKIAS
+1483 
-1489 AGKGVG
+1489 
-1495 GFSGA
+1495 
-1500 GQSASPEEPLYA
+1500 
-1512 QVAKKVRAK
+1512 
-1521 IDQLNESASAINRKM
+1521 
-1536 DRINKIASAGKGVG
+1536 
-1550 GFRGAGQSASPE
+1550 
-1562 EPLYAQVAKKV
+1562 
-1573 SAKIDQLNE
+1573 
-1582 SASAINRKM
+1582 
-1591 DRINKIASAGKG
+1591 
-1603 VGGFR
+1603 
-1608 GAGQSASPEEPIYA
+1608 
-1622 QVAKKVSAKI
+1622 
-1632 DQLNESASAINRK
+1632 
-1645 MDRINKIASAGKG
+1645 
-1658 VGGFRGAGQSASP
+1658 
-1671 EEPLYAQVAKKV
+1671 
-1683 SAKIDQ
+1683 
-1689 LNESASAINRK
+1689 
-1700 IDRINKIASAGKGV
+1700 
-1714 GGFSGA
+1714 
-1720 GQSASPEEPIY
+1720 
-1731 AQVAK
+1731 
-1736 KVSAKIDQ
+1736 
-1744 LNESASA
+1744 
-1751 INRKIDRINKIAS
+1751 
-1764 AGKGVGGFSGAG
+1764 
-1776 QSASPEPI
+1776 EPI

-1797 FSLRRSAA
+1797 FPLRRSAG

-1825 DLNQAV
+1825 DLSQAV
-1831 SEAKAGHFDK
+1831 SEAKTGHFDK

-1869 TGLQAKLDNYAT
+1869 TSLQAKLDNYAT

-1890 VQSGTINEKATGML
+1890 VQNGAINERATGML

-1917 KIVAHNVGSAHL
+1917 KIVAHNVGSTHL

-1963 SSFVQFLTNTFST
+1963 SNFVQFLTNAFSQ
-1976 GSYSLMK
+1976 GSYNLMK
-1983 ANVEHGVKNTT
+1983 ANVELGVKNTNT

>member
-1 MTNETID
+1 MTNETIN
-8 QTTTP
+8 QTTTL
-13 DQTLNQTDFVPQ
+13 DQTPNQTDFVPQ
-25 RFINNLQAA
+25 RFINNLQVA
-34 FIKVDNAVAS
+34 FLKVDNAVAS

-65 KISQLREE
+65 KISQLRKE

-99 INKDNLIAVDSSVDS
+99 INKDNLIAVDSSVES
-114 FKKFG
+114 FRKFG

-133 KDPSKINT
+133 KDPSEINT
-141 QQIQNFMENI
+141 QQIRNFMENI

-193 EFLKARQEAEKNAE
+193 ESLKARQEAEKNAE
-207 PTGGDWL
+207 PAGGDWL

-229 LKETLHQEPRPD
+229 LKETLNQEPRPD
-241 FEQNIATT
+241 FEQNLATT

-269 FSKFTLGDME
+269 FFKFTLGDVE

-304 LSSVLMGSHS
+304 LSSVLMGGHS
-314 GIEPEKVSLLYG
+314 NIEPEKVSLLYG

-331 EARHDWNATVGYKN
+331 EARHDWNATVGYKD
-345 QQGSNVA
+345 QQGNNVA

-359 NNGSGLV
+359 NNGSGLIIV
-366 IAGNENGI
+366 GNEDGI
-374 KNPSFYLYKQDQLTG
+374 KNPSFYLYKTDQLTG

-404 FMEFLAQNNAK
+404 FMEFLAKNNAK

-422 EKEKFQTEIGNFQ
+422 EKEKFQTEIENFQ

-446 SDHIAFVSK
+446 NDHIAFVSK

-467 GNGEVSY
+467 GNEEVSY

-509 SNFKYTNVSKSP
+509 SNFKYTNASKSP
-521 DKGLGAT
+521 NKGLGAT

-577 KLIKDFLNSNKELVG
+577 KLIKDFLNSNKEMVG
-592 KVSNFNKAVA
+592 KVLNFNKAVA

-626 RESLEKEVAKKL
+626 REHLEKEVAKKL

-657 KDKIFALINKE
+657 KDKIFALINTE
-668 ASKEARA
+668 ASKEARV
-675 AAFDPNLKGVRS
+675 AAFDPNLKSTRS

-802 TGNFSKVEQALAE
+802 TGDFSKVEQALAE
-815 LKNLSLDLGK
+815 LKSLSLDLGK

-830 FVRDGVRGTLV
+830 KSVKNGVNGTLV

-859 IRKELSEKLF
+859 IRKELNEKLF
-869 GKSNNNNNGLKNNE
+869 GNSNNNNNGLKNST

-889 VNKKKAGQATS
+889 VAKKVSAKIDQLNEATSAINRKIDRINKIASVGKNSDLQKSVKNGVNGTLVGNGLSKTEATTLTKNFSDIRKELNEKLFGNSNNNNNGLKNSTEPIYAKVNKKKTGQVAS
-900 PEEPIYAQVARK
+900 PEEPIYAQVAK
-912 MSVKIDQLNEAASA
+912 KVSAKIDQLNEATSA

-945 GFSGAGQS
+945 GFSGAG
-953 ASPEEPIYA
+953 
-962 QVAKKVSAKID
+962 
-973 QLNESASAI
+973 
-982 NRKIDRINK
+982 R
-991 IASAGKGVGGFSGAG
+991 
-1006 QSASPE
+1006 
-1012 EPIYAQVAKKV
+1012 
-1023 RAKIDQLN
+1023 
-1031 ESASAINR
+1031 
-1039 KMDRINK
+1039 
-1046 IASAGKGV
+1046 
-1054 GGFRGAG
+1054 
-1061 QSASPEEPIYAQ
+1061 
-1073 VAKKVRAKIDQL
+1073 
-1085 NESASAINRKM
+1085 
-1096 DRINKIASA
+1096 
-1105 GKGVGGFSGAG
+1105 
-1116 QSASPEEPLYAQ
+1116 
-1128 VAKKVRAK
+1128 
-1136 IDQLN
+1136 
-1141 ESASAINRKI
+1141 
-1151 DRINKIASAGKGV
+1151 
-1164 GGFRGAGQS
+1164 
-1173 ASPEEPIYAQV
+1173 
-1184 AKKVSAKID
+1184 
-1193 QLNESASA
+1193 
-1201 INRKMDRINKIASAG
+1201 
-1216 KGVGGFSGA
+1216 
-1225 GQSASPEE
+1225 
-1233 PLYAQVAKKVSA
+1233 
-1245 KIDQLNESASAI
+1245 
-1257 NRKIDRINKIA
+1257 
-1268 SAGKGVGGFSGAG
+1268 
-1281 QSASPEEP
+1281 
-1289 LYAQVA
+1289 
-1295 KKVRAKIDQLNES
+1295 
-1308 ASAINRK
+1308 
-1315 MDRINKIAS
+1315 
-1324 AGKGVGGFRG
+1324 
-1334 AGQSASPEEPLYAQ
+1334 
-1348 VAKKVSAKIDQLN
+1348 
-1361 ESASAINRK
+1361 
-1370 IDRINKIAS
+1370 
-1379 AGKGVG
+1379 
-1385 GFRGAGQSASPE
+1385 
-1397 EPLYAQ
+1397 
-1403 VAKKVRAK
+1403 
-1411 IDQLNESASA
+1411 
-1421 INRKIDRIN
+1421 
-1430 KIASAGKGVGGFR
+1430 
-1443 GAGQSAS
+1443 
-1450 PEEPLYAQVAK
+1450 
-1461 KVRAKIDQLNESA
+1461 
-1474 SAINRKIDR
+1474 
-1483 INKIAS
+1483 
-1489 AGKGVG
+1489 
-1495 GFSGA
+1495 
-1500 GQSASPEEPLYA
+1500 
-1512 QVAKKVRAK
+1512 
-1521 IDQLNESASAINRKM
+1521 
-1536 DRINKIASAGKGVG
+1536 
-1550 GFRGAGQSASPE
+1550 
-1562 EPLYAQVAKKV
+1562 
-1573 SAKIDQLNE
+1573 
-1582 SASAINRKM
+1582 
-1591 DRINKIASAGKG
+1591 
-1603 VGGFR
+1603 
-1608 GAGQSASPEEPIYA
+1608 
-1622 QVAKKVSAKI
+1622 
-1632 DQLNESASAINRK
+1632 
-1645 MDRINKIASAGKG
+1645 
-1658 VGGFRGAGQSASP
+1658 
-1671 EEPLYAQVAKKV
+1671 
-1683 SAKIDQ
+1683 
-1689 LNESASAINRK
+1689 
-1700 IDRINKIASAGKGV
+1700 
-1714 GGFSGA
+1714 
-1720 GQSASPEEPIY
+1720 
-1731 AQVAK
+1731 
-1736 KVSAKIDQ
+1736 
-1744 LNESASA
+1744 
-1751 INRKIDRINKIAS
+1751 
-1764 AGKGVGGFSGAG
+1764 
-1776 QSASPEPI
+1776 SASPEPI

-1797 FSLRRSAA
+1797 FPLRRSTG

-1811 VGLSREQELTRRIG
+1811 VGLSRKQELTRRIG

-1831 SEAKAGHFDK
+1831 SEAKTGYFDN

-1856 ALKLWVESAKQVP
+1856 ALKLFVESAKQVP

-1890 VQSGTINEKATGML
+1890 VQSGAINEKATGML

-1917 KIVAHNVGSAHL
+1917 KIVAHNVGSTHL

-1983 ANVEHGVKNTT
+1983 ANVEHGVKSTT
-1994 KGGFQKS
+1994 KSGFQKS

>member
-13 DQTLNQTDFVPQ
+13 DQTLNPTDFVPQ
-25 RFINNLQAA
+25 RFINNLQVA
-34 FIKVDNAVAS
+34 FLKVDSAVAS

-73 YANKAIKNPTK
+73 YANKAIKNPAK

-141 QQIQNFMENI
+141 QQIRNFMENI

-193 EFLKARQEAEKNAE
+193 ESLKARQEAEKNGE
-207 PTGGDWL
+207 PAGGDWL

-286 ADKDPNY
+286 ADNDPNY

-314 GIEPEKVSLLYG
+314 NIEPEKVSLLYG

-345 QQGSNVA
+345 QQGNNVA

-366 IAGNENGI
+366 IAGNEDGI

-422 EKEKFQTEIGNFQ
+422 EKEKFQTEIEDFQ

-446 SDHIAFVSK
+446 NDHIAFVSK

-467 GNGEVSY
+467 GNGELSY

-501 DGVMFVDY
+501 DGVMFVNY
-509 SNFKYTNVSKSP
+509 SNFKYTNASKSP
-521 DKGLGAT
+521 DKGVGAT
-528 NGVSHLEANFSK
+528 NGVSHLEANLSK

-564 KLWAKGLSPQEAN
+564 KLWAKGLSSQEAN

-592 KVSNFNKAVA
+592 KVSNLNKAVA

-611 EVKKAQKDLEKSLRK
+611 EVKKAQKDLEKSIRK
-626 RESLEKEVAKKL
+626 REHLEKEVAKKL

-657 KDKIFALINKE
+657 KDKIFALINQE

-675 AAFDPNLKGVRS
+675 AAFDPNLKGIRS

-713 KNNDF
+713 NNKDF

-731 VKDLGINPEWI
+731 MKDLGINPEWI
-742 SKIEN
+742 SKVEN

-802 TGNFSKVEQALAE
+802 TGDFSKVEQVLAE
-815 LKNLSLDLGK
+815 LKNLSLDQKNESFNVEK

-830 FVRDGVRGTLV
+830 SVRDSVRGTLV

-851 TLTKNFSD
+851 KLSKNFSD
-859 IRKELSEKLF
+859 IRKELNEKLF
-869 GKSNNNNNGLKNNE
+869 GNSNNNNNGLKNNTEPIYAQVNKKKTGQAASPE

-889 VNKKKAGQATS
+889 VNKKKAGQAAS
-900 PEEPIYAQVARK
+900 PEESIYTQVAK
-912 MSVKIDQLNEAASA
+912 KVSAKIDQLNEATSK

-945 GFSGAGQS
+945 GFSGAGQ
-953 ASPEEPIYA
+953 
-962 QVAKKVSAKID
+962 V
-973 QLNESASAI
+973 
-982 NRKIDRINK
+982 
-991 IASAGKGVGGFSGAG
+991 
-1006 QSASPE
+1006 
-1012 EPIYAQVAKKV
+1012 
-1023 RAKIDQLN
+1023 
-1031 ESASAINR
+1031 
-1039 KMDRINK
+1039 
-1046 IASAGKGV
+1046 
-1054 GGFRGAG
+1054 
-1061 QSASPEEPIYAQ
+1061 
-1073 VAKKVRAKIDQL
+1073 
-1085 NESASAINRKM
+1085 
-1096 DRINKIASA
+1096 
-1105 GKGVGGFSGAG
+1105 
-1116 QSASPEEPLYAQ
+1116 
-1128 VAKKVRAK
+1128 
-1136 IDQLN
+1136 
-1141 ESASAINRKI
+1141 
-1151 DRINKIASAGKGV
+1151 
-1164 GGFRGAGQS
+1164 
-1173 ASPEEPIYAQV
+1173 
-1184 AKKVSAKID
+1184 
-1193 QLNESASA
+1193 
-1201 INRKMDRINKIASAG
+1201 
-1216 KGVGGFSGA
+1216 
-1225 GQSASPEE
+1225 
-1233 PLYAQVAKKVSA
+1233 
-1245 KIDQLNESASAI
+1245 
-1257 NRKIDRINKIA
+1257 
-1268 SAGKGVGGFSGAG
+1268 
-1281 QSASPEEP
+1281 
-1289 LYAQVA
+1289 
-1295 KKVRAKIDQLNES
+1295 
-1308 ASAINRK
+1308 
-1315 MDRINKIAS
+1315 
-1324 AGKGVGGFRG
+1324 
-1334 AGQSASPEEPLYAQ
+1334 
-1348 VAKKVSAKIDQLN
+1348 
-1361 ESASAINRK
+1361 
-1370 IDRINKIAS
+1370 
-1379 AGKGVG
+1379 
-1385 GFRGAGQSASPE
+1385 
-1397 EPLYAQ
+1397 
-1403 VAKKVRAK
+1403 
-1411 IDQLNESASA
+1411 
-1421 INRKIDRIN
+1421 
-1430 KIASAGKGVGGFR
+1430 
-1443 GAGQSAS
+1443 
-1450 PEEPLYAQVAK
+1450 
-1461 KVRAKIDQLNESA
+1461 
-1474 SAINRKIDR
+1474 
-1483 INKIAS
+1483 
-1489 AGKGVG
+1489 
-1495 GFSGA
+1495 
-1500 GQSASPEEPLYA
+1500 
-1512 QVAKKVRAK
+1512 
-1521 IDQLNESASAINRKM
+1521 
-1536 DRINKIASAGKGVG
+1536 
-1550 GFRGAGQSASPE
+1550 
-1562 EPLYAQVAKKV
+1562 
-1573 SAKIDQLNE
+1573 
-1582 SASAINRKM
+1582 
-1591 DRINKIASAGKG
+1591 
-1603 VGGFR
+1603 
-1608 GAGQSASPEEPIYA
+1608 
-1622 QVAKKVSAKI
+1622 
-1632 DQLNESASAINRK
+1632 
-1645 MDRINKIASAGKG
+1645 
-1658 VGGFRGAGQSASP
+1658 
-1671 EEPLYAQVAKKV
+1671 
-1683 SAKIDQ
+1683 
-1689 LNESASAINRK
+1689 
-1700 IDRINKIASAGKGV
+1700 
-1714 GGFSGA
+1714 
-1720 GQSASPEEPIY
+1720 
-1731 AQVAK
+1731 
-1736 KVSAKIDQ
+1736 
-1744 LNESASA
+1744 
-1751 INRKIDRINKIAS
+1751 
-1764 AGKGVGGFSGAG
+1764 
-1776 QSASPEPI
+1776 ASPEPI

-1797 FSLRRSAA
+1797 FPLRRSAA
-1805 VNDLSK
+1805 VNELSK
-1811 VGLSREQELTRRIG
+1811 VGLSREEELTRRIG

-1831 SEAKAGHFDK
+1831 SEAKTGYFGK

-1856 ALKLWVESAKQVP
+1856 AMKLWVESAKQVP
-1869 TGLQAKLDNYAT
+1869 TNLQAKLDNYAT

-1890 VQSGTINEKATGML
+1890 VKNGGINEKATGML

-1917 KIVAHNVGSAHL
+1917 KIVAHNVGSIPL
-1929 SEYDKI
+1929 SDYDKI

-1983 ANVEHGVKNTT
+1983 AEHGVKNINT
-1994 KGGFQKS
+1994 KSGFQKS

>member
-13 DQTLNQTDFVPQ
+13 DQTLNPTDFVPQ
-25 RFINNLQAA
+25 RFINNLQVA
-34 FIKVDNAVAS
+34 FLKVDSAVAS

-73 YANKAIKNPTK
+73 YANKAIKNPAK

-141 QQIQNFMENI
+141 RTIRNFMENI

-175 IIIGNQIRSDEK
+175 IIIGNQIRSDQK

-193 EFLKARQEAEKNAE
+193 ESLKERQEAEKNAE
-207 PTGGDWL
+207 PAGGDWF

-241 FEQNIATT
+241 FEQNLATT
-249 TTDIQGLPPEARD
+249 ATDIQGLPPESRD

-286 ADKDPNY
+286 ADIDPNY

-314 GIEPEKVSLLYG
+314 SIEPEKVSLLYG
-326 DNGGP
+326 GNGGP
-331 EARHDWNATVGYKN
+331 GARHDWNATVGYKN

-359 NNGSGLV
+359 HNGSGLV
-366 IAGNENGI
+366 IAGNEDGI
-374 KNPSFYLYKQDQLTG
+374 KNPSFYLYKEDQLTG
-389 LKQALSQEEIQNKVD
+389 LKQAMSQEEIQNKVD
-404 FMEFLAQNNAK
+404 FMEFLARNNAK

-422 EKEKFQTEIGNFQ
+422 EKEKFQTDIENFQ

-446 SDHIAFVSK
+446 NDHVAFVSK

-509 SNFKYTNVSKSP
+509 SNFKYTNASKSP
-521 DKGLGAT
+521 DKGVGAT

-564 KLWAKGLSPQEAN
+564 KLWTKGLSPQEAN
-577 KLIKDFLNSNKELVG
+577 KLIKDFLNSNKEMVG

-611 EVKKAQKDLEKSLRK
+611 GVKKAQKDLEKSLRK
-626 RESLEKEVAKKL
+626 REHLEKEVAKKL

-675 AAFDPNLKGVRS
+675 AAFDPNLKGIRS

-699 LKDFGKSFDELKNG
+699 LKDFGKSFDDFKNG

-718 SKAEETLKALKDS
+718 SKAEETLKTLKDS
-731 VKDLGINPEWI
+731 MKDLGINPEWI

-781 INQKITDKVDN
+781 INQKITDKVEN

-815 LKNLSLDLGK
+815 LKSLSLDLGK

-830 FVRDGVRGTLV
+830 KSVKNGVNGTLV

-859 IRKELSEKLF
+859 IRKELNEKLF
-869 GKSNNNNNGLKNNE
+869 GNSNNNNNGLKNNT

-889 VNKKKAGQATS
+889 VNKKKTGQAAS
-900 PEEPIYAQVARK
+900 PEEPIYAQVAK
-912 MSVKIDQLNEAASA
+912 KVSAKIDQLNEATSA

-945 GFSGAGQS
+945 GFSGAG
-953 ASPEEPIYA
+953 
-962 QVAKKVSAKID
+962 
-973 QLNESASAI
+973 
-982 NRKIDRINK
+982 R
-991 IASAGKGVGGFSGAG
+991 
-1006 QSASPE
+1006 
-1012 EPIYAQVAKKV
+1012 
-1023 RAKIDQLN
+1023 
-1031 ESASAINR
+1031 
-1039 KMDRINK
+1039 
-1046 IASAGKGV
+1046 
-1054 GGFRGAG
+1054 
-1061 QSASPEEPIYAQ
+1061 
-1073 VAKKVRAKIDQL
+1073 
-1085 NESASAINRKM
+1085 
-1096 DRINKIASA
+1096 
-1105 GKGVGGFSGAG
+1105 
-1116 QSASPEEPLYAQ
+1116 
-1128 VAKKVRAK
+1128 
-1136 IDQLN
+1136 
-1141 ESASAINRKI
+1141 
-1151 DRINKIASAGKGV
+1151 
-1164 GGFRGAGQS
+1164 
-1173 ASPEEPIYAQV
+1173 
-1184 AKKVSAKID
+1184 
-1193 QLNESASA
+1193 
-1201 INRKMDRINKIASAG
+1201 
-1216 KGVGGFSGA
+1216 
-1225 GQSASPEE
+1225 
-1233 PLYAQVAKKVSA
+1233 
-1245 KIDQLNESASAI
+1245 
-1257 NRKIDRINKIA
+1257 
-1268 SAGKGVGGFSGAG
+1268 
-1281 QSASPEEP
+1281 
-1289 LYAQVA
+1289 
-1295 KKVRAKIDQLNES
+1295 
-1308 ASAINRK
+1308 
-1315 MDRINKIAS
+1315 
-1324 AGKGVGGFRG
+1324 
-1334 AGQSASPEEPLYAQ
+1334 
-1348 VAKKVSAKIDQLN
+1348 
-1361 ESASAINRK
+1361 
-1370 IDRINKIAS
+1370 
-1379 AGKGVG
+1379 
-1385 GFRGAGQSASPE
+1385 
-1397 EPLYAQ
+1397 
-1403 VAKKVRAK
+1403 
-1411 IDQLNESASA
+1411 
-1421 INRKIDRIN
+1421 
-1430 KIASAGKGVGGFR
+1430 
-1443 GAGQSAS
+1443 
-1450 PEEPLYAQVAK
+1450 
-1461 KVRAKIDQLNESA
+1461 
-1474 SAINRKIDR
+1474 
-1483 INKIAS
+1483 
-1489 AGKGVG
+1489 
-1495 GFSGA
+1495 
-1500 GQSASPEEPLYA
+1500 
-1512 QVAKKVRAK
+1512 
-1521 IDQLNESASAINRKM
+1521 
-1536 DRINKIASAGKGVG
+1536 
-1550 GFRGAGQSASPE
+1550 
-1562 EPLYAQVAKKV
+1562 
-1573 SAKIDQLNE
+1573 
-1582 SASAINRKM
+1582 
-1591 DRINKIASAGKG
+1591 
-1603 VGGFR
+1603 
-1608 GAGQSASPEEPIYA
+1608 
-1622 QVAKKVSAKI
+1622 
-1632 DQLNESASAINRK
+1632 
-1645 MDRINKIASAGKG
+1645 
-1658 VGGFRGAGQSASP
+1658 
-1671 EEPLYAQVAKKV
+1671 
-1683 SAKIDQ
+1683 
-1689 LNESASAINRK
+1689 
-1700 IDRINKIASAGKGV
+1700 
-1714 GGFSGA
+1714 
-1720 GQSASPEEPIY
+1720 
-1731 AQVAK
+1731 
-1736 KVSAKIDQ
+1736 
-1744 LNESASA
+1744 
-1751 INRKIDRINKIAS
+1751 
-1764 AGKGVGGFSGAG
+1764 
-1776 QSASPEPI
+1776 SASPEPI
-1784 YATIDFDEANQAG
+1784 YATIDFDETNQAG
-1797 FSLRRSAA
+1797 FPLRRSAA

-1811 VGLSREQELTRRIG
+1811 VGLSREEELTRRIG

-1831 SEAKAGHFDK
+1831 SEAKIGHFGN

-1869 TGLQAKLDNYAT
+1869 TSLQAKLDNYAT

-1890 VQSGTINEKATGML
+1890 VQGGTINEKATGML

-1917 KIVAHNVGSAHL
+1917 KIVAHNVGSTPL

-1963 SSFVQFLTNTFST
+1963 SNFVQFLTNAFST
-1976 GSYSLMK
+1976 GSYNLMK

-1994 KGGFQKS
+1994 KSGFQKS

>member
-1 MTNETID
+1 MTNETLN

-13 DQTLNQTDFVPQ
+13 DQTPNQTDFVPQ
-25 RFINNLQAA
+25 RFINNLQVA

-99 INKDNLIAVDSSVDS
+99 INKDNLIAVDSSVES
-114 FKKFG
+114 FRKFG

-141 QQIQNFMENI
+141 QQIRDFMENI

-175 IIIGNQIRSDEK
+175 IIIGNQIRSDQK

-193 EFLKARQEAEKNAE
+193 ESLKERQEAEKNAE
-207 PTGGDWL
+207 PAGGDWL

-229 LKETLHQEPRPD
+229 LKETLNQEPRPD
-241 FEQNIATT
+241 FEQNLATT

-269 FSKFTLGDME
+269 FFKFTLGDVE

-286 ADKDPNY
+286 ADNDPNY

-314 GIEPEKVSLLYG
+314 NIEPEKVSLLYG
-326 DNGGP
+326 DNGGS
-331 EARHDWNATVGYKN
+331 EARHDWNATVGYKD

-359 NNGSGLV
+359 HNGSGLV
-366 IAGNENGI
+366 IAGNEDGI
-374 KNPSFYLYKQDQLTG
+374 KNPSFYLYKEDQLTG
-389 LKQALSQEEIQNKVD
+389 LKQAMSQEEIQNKVD
-404 FMEFLAQNNAK
+404 FMEFLAKNNAK

-422 EKEKFQTEIGNFQ
+422 EKEKFQAEIENFQ

-446 SDHIAFVSK
+446 NDHVAFVSK

-474 TLKDYGKKQDK
+474 TLKDYGKRQDK

-509 SNFKYTNVSKSP
+509 SNFKYTNASKSP
-521 DKGLGAT
+521 DKGVGAT

-540 VAVFNLPNLNNLA
+540 VAVFNLPDLNNLA

-577 KLIKDFLNSNKELVG
+577 KLIKDFLNSNKEMVG
-592 KVSNFNKAVA
+592 KVSNLDKAVA

-626 RESLEKEVAKKL
+626 REHLEKEVAKKL

-675 AAFDPNLKGVRS
+675 AAFDPNLKGIRS

-802 TGNFSKVEQALAE
+802 TGDFSKVEQALAE
-815 LKNLSLDLGK
+815 LKSLSLDQKNESFNVGK

-830 FVRDGVRGTLV
+830 KSVKNGVNGTLV

-859 IRKELSEKLF
+859 IRKELNEKLF
-869 GKSNNNNNGLKNNE
+869 GNSNNNNNGLKNNT

-900 PEEPIYAQVARK
+900 PEEPIYAQVAK
-912 MSVKIDQLNEAASA
+912 KVSAKIDQLNKATSA

-945 GFSGAGQS
+945 GFSGAG
-953 ASPEEPIYA
+953 
-962 QVAKKVSAKID
+962 
-973 QLNESASAI
+973 
-982 NRKIDRINK
+982 R
-991 IASAGKGVGGFSGAG
+991 
-1006 QSASPE
+1006 
-1012 EPIYAQVAKKV
+1012 
-1023 RAKIDQLN
+1023 
-1031 ESASAINR
+1031 
-1039 KMDRINK
+1039 
-1046 IASAGKGV
+1046 
-1054 GGFRGAG
+1054 
-1061 QSASPEEPIYAQ
+1061 
-1073 VAKKVRAKIDQL
+1073 
-1085 NESASAINRKM
+1085 
-1096 DRINKIASA
+1096 
-1105 GKGVGGFSGAG
+1105 
-1116 QSASPEEPLYAQ
+1116 
-1128 VAKKVRAK
+1128 
-1136 IDQLN
+1136 
-1141 ESASAINRKI
+1141 
-1151 DRINKIASAGKGV
+1151 
-1164 GGFRGAGQS
+1164 
-1173 ASPEEPIYAQV
+1173 
-1184 AKKVSAKID
+1184 
-1193 QLNESASA
+1193 
-1201 INRKMDRINKIASAG
+1201 
-1216 KGVGGFSGA
+1216 
-1225 GQSASPEE
+1225 
-1233 PLYAQVAKKVSA
+1233 
-1245 KIDQLNESASAI
+1245 
-1257 NRKIDRINKIA
+1257 
-1268 SAGKGVGGFSGAG
+1268 
-1281 QSASPEEP
+1281 
-1289 LYAQVA
+1289 
-1295 KKVRAKIDQLNES
+1295 
-1308 ASAINRK
+1308 
-1315 MDRINKIAS
+1315 
-1324 AGKGVGGFRG
+1324 
-1334 AGQSASPEEPLYAQ
+1334 
-1348 VAKKVSAKIDQLN
+1348 
-1361 ESASAINRK
+1361 
-1370 IDRINKIAS
+1370 
-1379 AGKGVG
+1379 
-1385 GFRGAGQSASPE
+1385 
-1397 EPLYAQ
+1397 
-1403 VAKKVRAK
+1403 
-1411 IDQLNESASA
+1411 
-1421 INRKIDRIN
+1421 
-1430 KIASAGKGVGGFR
+1430 
-1443 GAGQSAS
+1443 
-1450 PEEPLYAQVAK
+1450 
-1461 KVRAKIDQLNESA
+1461 
-1474 SAINRKIDR
+1474 
-1483 INKIAS
+1483 
-1489 AGKGVG
+1489 
-1495 GFSGA
+1495 
-1500 GQSASPEEPLYA
+1500 
-1512 QVAKKVRAK
+1512 
-1521 IDQLNESASAINRKM
+1521 
-1536 DRINKIASAGKGVG
+1536 
-1550 GFRGAGQSASPE
+1550 
-1562 EPLYAQVAKKV
+1562 
-1573 SAKIDQLNE
+1573 
-1582 SASAINRKM
+1582 
-1591 DRINKIASAGKG
+1591 
-1603 VGGFR
+1603 
-1608 GAGQSASPEEPIYA
+1608 
-1622 QVAKKVSAKI
+1622 
-1632 DQLNESASAINRK
+1632 
-1645 MDRINKIASAGKG
+1645 
-1658 VGGFRGAGQSASP
+1658 
-1671 EEPLYAQVAKKV
+1671 
-1683 SAKIDQ
+1683 
-1689 LNESASAINRK
+1689 
-1700 IDRINKIASAGKGV
+1700 
-1714 GGFSGA
+1714 
-1720 GQSASPEEPIY
+1720 
-1731 AQVAK
+1731 
-1736 KVSAKIDQ
+1736 
-1744 LNESASA
+1744 
-1751 INRKIDRINKIAS
+1751 
-1764 AGKGVGGFSGAG
+1764 
-1776 QSASPEPI
+1776 SASPEPI

-1797 FSLRRSAA
+1797 FPLRRYAA
-1805 VNDLSK
+1805 VDDLSK
-1811 VGLSREQELTRRIG
+1811 VGLSREQELTRRID

-1831 SEAKAGHFDK
+1831 SEAKTGHFGN

-1881 NSHTRINSN
+1881 DSHTRINSN
-1890 VQSGTINEKATGML
+1890 VQNGTINEKATGML

-1994 KGGFQKS
+1994 KSGFQKS

>member
-13 DQTLNQTDFVPQ
+13 DQTLNPTDFVPQ
-25 RFINNLQAA
+25 RFINNLQVA
-34 FIKVDNAVAS
+34 FIKVDSAVAS

-73 YANKAIKNPTK
+73 YANKAIKNPAK

-99 INKDNLIAVDSSVDS
+99 INKDNLIDVNSSVDS

-141 QQIQNFMENI
+141 QQIRNFMENI

-175 IIIGNQIRSDEK
+175 IIIGNQIRSDQK

-193 EFLKARQEAEKNAE
+193 ESLKERQEAEKNAE
-207 PTGGDWL
+207 PAGDWL

-241 FEQNIATT
+241 FEQNLATT

-293 KFNQLLIHNNA
+293 KFNQLLIHNNV
-304 LSSVLMGSHS
+304 LSSVLMGGHS
-314 GIEPEKVSLLYG
+314 SIEPEKVSLLYG

-345 QQGSNVA
+345 QQGNNVA

-366 IAGNENGI
+366 IAGNEDGI
-374 KNPSFYLYKQDQLTG
+374 KNPSFYLYKEDQLTG
-389 LKQALSQEEIQNKVD
+389 LKQAMSQEEIQNKVD
-404 FMEFLAQNNAK
+404 FMEFLAKNNAK

-422 EKEKFQTEIGNFQ
+422 EKEKFQTEIEYFQ

-446 SDHIAFVSK
+446 NDHVAFVSK

-467 GNGEVSY
+467 DNGEVSY

-485 ALDGETKTTLQ
+485 ALDGEVKTTLQ

-501 DGVMFVDY
+501 DGVMFVNY
-509 SNFKYTNVSKSP
+509 SNFKYTNASKSP
-521 DKGLGAT
+521 DKGVSAT

-577 KLIKDFLNSNKELVG
+577 KLIKDFLNSNKEMVG

-626 RESLEKEVAKKL
+626 REHLEKEVAKKL

-675 AAFDPNLKGVRS
+675 AAFDPNLKGIRS
-687 ELSDKLE
+687 QLSDKLE

-757 GKNKD
+757 GKNND

-802 TGNFSKVEQALAE
+802 TGDFSKVEQALAE
-815 LKNLSLDLGK
+815 LKNLSLDQKNESFNVGK

-830 FVRDGVRGTLV
+830 FVRDSVRGTLV

-851 TLTKNFSD
+851 KLSKNFSD

-869 GKSNNNNNGLKNNE
+869 GKSNNNSNGLKNNE
-883 EPIYAQ
+883 EPIYAK
-889 VNKKKAGQATS
+889 VNKKKAGQATN
-900 PEEPIYAQVARK
+900 PEEPIYAQVAK
-912 MSVKIDQLNEAASA
+912 KVSAKIDQLNEATSA

-945 GFSGAGQS
+945 GFSGAGRS
-953 ASPEEPIYA
+953 ASPE
-962 QVAKKVSAKID
+962 
-973 QLNESASAI
+973 
-982 NRKIDRINK
+982 
-991 IASAGKGVGGFSGAG
+991 
-1006 QSASPE
+1006 
-1012 EPIYAQVAKKV
+1012 
-1023 RAKIDQLN
+1023 
-1031 ESASAINR
+1031 
-1039 KMDRINK
+1039 
-1046 IASAGKGV
+1046 
-1054 GGFRGAG
+1054 
-1061 QSASPEEPIYAQ
+1061 
-1073 VAKKVRAKIDQL
+1073 
-1085 NESASAINRKM
+1085 
-1096 DRINKIASA
+1096 
-1105 GKGVGGFSGAG
+1105 
-1116 QSASPEEPLYAQ
+1116 
-1128 VAKKVRAK
+1128 
-1136 IDQLN
+1136 
-1141 ESASAINRKI
+1141 
-1151 DRINKIASAGKGV
+1151 
-1164 GGFRGAGQS
+1164 
-1173 ASPEEPIYAQV
+1173 
-1184 AKKVSAKID
+1184 
-1193 QLNESASA
+1193 
-1201 INRKMDRINKIASAG
+1201 
-1216 KGVGGFSGA
+1216 
-1225 GQSASPEE
+1225 
-1233 PLYAQVAKKVSA
+1233 
-1245 KIDQLNESASAI
+1245 
-1257 NRKIDRINKIA
+1257 
-1268 SAGKGVGGFSGAG
+1268 
-1281 QSASPEEP
+1281 
-1289 LYAQVA
+1289 
-1295 KKVRAKIDQLNES
+1295 
-1308 ASAINRK
+1308 
-1315 MDRINKIAS
+1315 
-1324 AGKGVGGFRG
+1324 
-1334 AGQSASPEEPLYAQ
+1334 
-1348 VAKKVSAKIDQLN
+1348 
-1361 ESASAINRK
+1361 
-1370 IDRINKIAS
+1370 
-1379 AGKGVG
+1379 
-1385 GFRGAGQSASPE
+1385 
-1397 EPLYAQ
+1397 
-1403 VAKKVRAK
+1403 
-1411 IDQLNESASA
+1411 
-1421 INRKIDRIN
+1421 
-1430 KIASAGKGVGGFR
+1430 
-1443 GAGQSAS
+1443 
-1450 PEEPLYAQVAK
+1450 
-1461 KVRAKIDQLNESA
+1461 
-1474 SAINRKIDR
+1474 
-1483 INKIAS
+1483 
-1489 AGKGVG
+1489 
-1495 GFSGA
+1495 
-1500 GQSASPEEPLYA
+1500 
-1512 QVAKKVRAK
+1512 
-1521 IDQLNESASAINRKM
+1521 
-1536 DRINKIASAGKGVG
+1536 
-1550 GFRGAGQSASPE
+1550 
-1562 EPLYAQVAKKV
+1562 
-1573 SAKIDQLNE
+1573 
-1582 SASAINRKM
+1582 
-1591 DRINKIASAGKG
+1591 
-1603 VGGFR
+1603 
-1608 GAGQSASPEEPIYA
+1608 
-1622 QVAKKVSAKI
+1622 
-1632 DQLNESASAINRK
+1632 
-1645 MDRINKIASAGKG
+1645 
-1658 VGGFRGAGQSASP
+1658 
-1671 EEPLYAQVAKKV
+1671 
-1683 SAKIDQ
+1683 
-1689 LNESASAINRK
+1689 
-1700 IDRINKIASAGKGV
+1700 
-1714 GGFSGA
+1714 
-1720 GQSASPEEPIY
+1720 
-1731 AQVAK
+1731 
-1736 KVSAKIDQ
+1736 
-1744 LNESASA
+1744 
-1751 INRKIDRINKIAS
+1751 
-1764 AGKGVGGFSGAG
+1764 
-1776 QSASPEPI
+1776 EPI

-1797 FSLRRSAA
+1797 FPLRRYAA

-1825 DLNQAV
+1825 DLNQAA
-1831 SEAKAGHFDK
+1831 SEAKTGHFDK
-1841 LEQKIDELKDSTKKN
+1841 LEQKIDELKDSTKNN

-1890 VQSGTINEKATGML
+1890 VHNGTINERATGML

-1949 KFSTKLNNAVKDIK
+1949 KFSTKLNNAMKDIK
-1963 SSFVQFLTNTFST
+1963 SGFTQFLANTFST
-1976 GSYSLMK
+1976 GAYSLAK
-1983 ANVEHGVKNTT
+1983 ANAELGVKNINT
-1994 KGGFQKS
+1994 KSGFQKS

>member
-25 RFINNLQAA
+25 RFINNLQVA
-34 FIKVDNAVAS
+34 FIKVDSAVAS

-141 QQIQNFMENI
+141 QQIRNFMENV

-175 IIIGNQIRSDEK
+175 IIIGNQIRSDQK

-193 EFLKARQEAEKNAE
+193 ESLKARQEAEKNAE
-207 PTGGDWL
+207 PAGGDWL

-241 FEQNIATT
+241 FEQNLATT

-269 FSKFTLGDME
+269 FFKFTLGDVE

-331 EARHDWNATVGYKN
+331 EARHDWNATVGYKD

-359 NNGSGLV
+359 NNGSGLI
-366 IAGNENGI
+366 IAGNEDGI
-374 KNPSFYLYKQDQLTG
+374 KNPSFYLYKEDQLTG

-404 FMEFLAQNNAK
+404 FMEFLAKNNAK

-422 EKEKFQTEIGNFQ
+422 EKEKFQTEIENFQ

-446 SDHIAFVSK
+446 NDRIAFVSK

-467 GNGEVSY
+467 GNGELSY

-501 DGVMFVDY
+501 DGVMFVNY
-509 SNFKYTNVSKSP
+509 SNFKYTNASKSP
-521 DKGLGAT
+521 DKGVGTT
-528 NGVSHLEANFSK
+528 NGVSHLEANLSK

-553 ITNYIRRDLED
+553 ITNHIRRDLED
-564 KLWAKGLSPQEAN
+564 KLCAKGLSPQEAN
-577 KLIKDFLNSNKELVG
+577 KLIKDFLNSNKELAG

-626 RESLEKEVAKKL
+626 REHLEKEVAKKL

-657 KDKIFALINKE
+657 KDKIFALINRE

-675 AAFDPNLKGVRS
+675 AAFDLNLKGVRS

-713 KNNDF
+713 KSNDF

-802 TGNFSKVEQALAE
+802 TGDFSKVEQALAE
-815 LKNLSLDLGK
+815 LKSLSLDQKNESFNVGK

-830 FVRDGVRGTLV
+830 SVRDSVRGTLV

-851 TLTKNFSD
+851 KLSKNFSD

-869 GKSNNNNNGLKNNE
+869 GNSNNNSNGLKNNE

-900 PEEPIYAQVARK
+900 PEEPIYAQVAK
-912 MSVKIDQLNEAASA
+912 KVSAKIDQLNEATSA

-945 GFSGAGQS
+945 GFSGAG
-953 ASPEEPIYA
+953 
-962 QVAKKVSAKID
+962 
-973 QLNESASAI
+973 
-982 NRKIDRINK
+982 R
-991 IASAGKGVGGFSGAG
+991 
-1006 QSASPE
+1006 
-1012 EPIYAQVAKKV
+1012 
-1023 RAKIDQLN
+1023 
-1031 ESASAINR
+1031 
-1039 KMDRINK
+1039 
-1046 IASAGKGV
+1046 
-1054 GGFRGAG
+1054 
-1061 QSASPEEPIYAQ
+1061 
-1073 VAKKVRAKIDQL
+1073 
-1085 NESASAINRKM
+1085 
-1096 DRINKIASA
+1096 
-1105 GKGVGGFSGAG
+1105 
-1116 QSASPEEPLYAQ
+1116 
-1128 VAKKVRAK
+1128 
-1136 IDQLN
+1136 
-1141 ESASAINRKI
+1141 
-1151 DRINKIASAGKGV
+1151 
-1164 GGFRGAGQS
+1164 
-1173 ASPEEPIYAQV
+1173 
-1184 AKKVSAKID
+1184 
-1193 QLNESASA
+1193 
-1201 INRKMDRINKIASAG
+1201 
-1216 KGVGGFSGA
+1216 
-1225 GQSASPEE
+1225 
-1233 PLYAQVAKKVSA
+1233 
-1245 KIDQLNESASAI
+1245 
-1257 NRKIDRINKIA
+1257 
-1268 SAGKGVGGFSGAG
+1268 
-1281 QSASPEEP
+1281 
-1289 LYAQVA
+1289 
-1295 KKVRAKIDQLNES
+1295 
-1308 ASAINRK
+1308 
-1315 MDRINKIAS
+1315 
-1324 AGKGVGGFRG
+1324 
-1334 AGQSASPEEPLYAQ
+1334 
-1348 VAKKVSAKIDQLN
+1348 
-1361 ESASAINRK
+1361 
-1370 IDRINKIAS
+1370 
-1379 AGKGVG
+1379 
-1385 GFRGAGQSASPE
+1385 
-1397 EPLYAQ
+1397 
-1403 VAKKVRAK
+1403 
-1411 IDQLNESASA
+1411 
-1421 INRKIDRIN
+1421 
-1430 KIASAGKGVGGFR
+1430 
-1443 GAGQSAS
+1443 
-1450 PEEPLYAQVAK
+1450 
-1461 KVRAKIDQLNESA
+1461 
-1474 SAINRKIDR
+1474 
-1483 INKIAS
+1483 
-1489 AGKGVG
+1489 
-1495 GFSGA
+1495 
-1500 GQSASPEEPLYA
+1500 
-1512 QVAKKVRAK
+1512 
-1521 IDQLNESASAINRKM
+1521 
-1536 DRINKIASAGKGVG
+1536 
-1550 GFRGAGQSASPE
+1550 
-1562 EPLYAQVAKKV
+1562 
-1573 SAKIDQLNE
+1573 
-1582 SASAINRKM
+1582 
-1591 DRINKIASAGKG
+1591 
-1603 VGGFR
+1603 
-1608 GAGQSASPEEPIYA
+1608 
-1622 QVAKKVSAKI
+1622 
-1632 DQLNESASAINRK
+1632 
-1645 MDRINKIASAGKG
+1645 
-1658 VGGFRGAGQSASP
+1658 
-1671 EEPLYAQVAKKV
+1671 
-1683 SAKIDQ
+1683 
-1689 LNESASAINRK
+1689 
-1700 IDRINKIASAGKGV
+1700 
-1714 GGFSGA
+1714 
-1720 GQSASPEEPIY
+1720 
-1731 AQVAK
+1731 
-1736 KVSAKIDQ
+1736 
-1744 LNESASA
+1744 
-1751 INRKIDRINKIAS
+1751 
-1764 AGKGVGGFSGAG
+1764 
-1776 QSASPEPI
+1776 SASPEPI

-1797 FSLRRSAA
+1797 FPLRRSAA

-1831 SEAKAGHFDK
+1831 SEAKTGHFDN
-1841 LEQKIDELKDSTKKN
+1841 LEQKIDELKDSTKNN
-1856 ALKLWVESAKQVP
+1856 ALKLWVERAKQVP

-1890 VQSGTINEKATGML
+1890 VQSGAINEKATGVL

-1994 KGGFQKS
+1994 KSGFQKS

>member
-13 DQTLNQTDFVPQ
+13 DQTLNPTDFVPQ
-25 RFINNLQAA
+25 RFINNLQVA
-34 FIKVDNAVAS
+34 FLKVDSAVAS

-133 KDPSKINT
+133 KDPSEINT
-141 QQIQNFMENI
+141 QQIRNFMENI

-193 EFLKARQEAEKNAE
+193 ESLKARQEAEKNAE
-207 PTGGDWL
+207 PAGGDWL

-286 ADKDPNY
+286 ADNDPNY

-304 LSSVLMGSHS
+304 LSSVLMGSHN

-345 QQGSNVA
+345 QQGNNVA

-359 NNGSGLV
+359 RDGSGLV
-366 IAGNENGI
+366 IAGNEEGI

-389 LKQALSQEEIQNKVD
+389 LKQALSQEEIRNKVD
-404 FMEFLAQNNAK
+404 FMEFLVQNNAR
-415 LDNLSEK
+415 LDSLSEK
-422 EKEKFQTEIGNFQ
+422 EKEKFQTEIEYFQ

-446 SDHIAFVSK
+446 NDHIAFVSK

-496 GSLKY
+496 GNLKY
-501 DGVMFVDY
+501 DGVMFVNY
-509 SNFKYTNVSKSP
+509 SNFKYTNASKSP
-521 DKGLGAT
+521 DKGVGAT
-528 NGVSHLEANFSK
+528 NGVSHLEANLSK

-553 ITNYIRRDLED
+553 IINYIRRDLED

-592 KVSNFNKAVA
+592 KVSNLNKAVA

-611 EVKKAQKDLEKSLRK
+611 EVKKAQKDLEKSIRK
-626 RESLEKEVAKKL
+626 REHLEKEVAKKL

-657 KDKIFALINKE
+657 KDKIFALINQE

-675 AAFDPNLKGVRS
+675 AAFDPNLKGIRS

-694 NINKN
+694 SINKN

-713 KNNDF
+713 KNKDF

-802 TGNFSKVEQALAE
+802 TGDFSKVEQALAE
-815 LKNLSLDLGK
+815 LKNLSLDQK
-825 NSDLQ
+825 SDLQ
-830 FVRDGVRGTLV
+830 KSVKNGVNGTLV

-851 TLTKNFSD
+851 NLTKNFSD
-859 IRKELSEKLF
+859 IRKELNEKLF
-869 GKSNNNNNGLKNNE
+869 GNSNNNNNGLKNNA

-889 VNKKKAGQATS
+889 VNKKKAGQAAS
-900 PEEPIYAQVARK
+900 PEESIYTQVAK
-912 MSVKIDQLNEAASA
+912 KVSAKIDQLNEATSK

-945 GFSGAGQS
+945 GFSGAG
-953 ASPEEPIYA
+953 
-962 QVAKKVSAKID
+962 
-973 QLNESASAI
+973 
-982 NRKIDRINK
+982 R
-991 IASAGKGVGGFSGAG
+991 
-1006 QSASPE
+1006 
-1012 EPIYAQVAKKV
+1012 
-1023 RAKIDQLN
+1023 
-1031 ESASAINR
+1031 
-1039 KMDRINK
+1039 
-1046 IASAGKGV
+1046 
-1054 GGFRGAG
+1054 
-1061 QSASPEEPIYAQ
+1061 
-1073 VAKKVRAKIDQL
+1073 
-1085 NESASAINRKM
+1085 
-1096 DRINKIASA
+1096 
-1105 GKGVGGFSGAG
+1105 
-1116 QSASPEEPLYAQ
+1116 
-1128 VAKKVRAK
+1128 
-1136 IDQLN
+1136 
-1141 ESASAINRKI
+1141 
-1151 DRINKIASAGKGV
+1151 
-1164 GGFRGAGQS
+1164 
-1173 ASPEEPIYAQV
+1173 
-1184 AKKVSAKID
+1184 
-1193 QLNESASA
+1193 
-1201 INRKMDRINKIASAG
+1201 
-1216 KGVGGFSGA
+1216 
-1225 GQSASPEE
+1225 
-1233 PLYAQVAKKVSA
+1233 
-1245 KIDQLNESASAI
+1245 
-1257 NRKIDRINKIA
+1257 
-1268 SAGKGVGGFSGAG
+1268 
-1281 QSASPEEP
+1281 
-1289 LYAQVA
+1289 
-1295 KKVRAKIDQLNES
+1295 
-1308 ASAINRK
+1308 
-1315 MDRINKIAS
+1315 
-1324 AGKGVGGFRG
+1324 
-1334 AGQSASPEEPLYAQ
+1334 
-1348 VAKKVSAKIDQLN
+1348 
-1361 ESASAINRK
+1361 
-1370 IDRINKIAS
+1370 
-1379 AGKGVG
+1379 
-1385 GFRGAGQSASPE
+1385 
-1397 EPLYAQ
+1397 
-1403 VAKKVRAK
+1403 
-1411 IDQLNESASA
+1411 
-1421 INRKIDRIN
+1421 
-1430 KIASAGKGVGGFR
+1430 
-1443 GAGQSAS
+1443 
-1450 PEEPLYAQVAK
+1450 
-1461 KVRAKIDQLNESA
+1461 
-1474 SAINRKIDR
+1474 
-1483 INKIAS
+1483 
-1489 AGKGVG
+1489 
-1495 GFSGA
+1495 
-1500 GQSASPEEPLYA
+1500 
-1512 QVAKKVRAK
+1512 
-1521 IDQLNESASAINRKM
+1521 
-1536 DRINKIASAGKGVG
+1536 
-1550 GFRGAGQSASPE
+1550 
-1562 EPLYAQVAKKV
+1562 
-1573 SAKIDQLNE
+1573 
-1582 SASAINRKM
+1582 
-1591 DRINKIASAGKG
+1591 
-1603 VGGFR
+1603 
-1608 GAGQSASPEEPIYA
+1608 
-1622 QVAKKVSAKI
+1622 
-1632 DQLNESASAINRK
+1632 
-1645 MDRINKIASAGKG
+1645 
-1658 VGGFRGAGQSASP
+1658 
-1671 EEPLYAQVAKKV
+1671 
-1683 SAKIDQ
+1683 
-1689 LNESASAINRK
+1689 
-1700 IDRINKIASAGKGV
+1700 
-1714 GGFSGA
+1714 
-1720 GQSASPEEPIY
+1720 
-1731 AQVAK
+1731 
-1736 KVSAKIDQ
+1736 
-1744 LNESASA
+1744 
-1751 INRKIDRINKIAS
+1751 
-1764 AGKGVGGFSGAG
+1764 
-1776 QSASPEPI
+1776 SASPEPI

-1797 FSLRRSAA
+1797 FPLRRSAG
-1805 VNDLSK
+1805 VDDLSK

-1831 SEAKAGHFDK
+1831 SEAKTGHFGK

-1856 ALKLWVESAKQVP
+1856 AVNLWVGSAKQVP
-1869 TGLQAKLDNYAT
+1869 TSLQAKLDNYAT

-1890 VQSGTINEKATGML
+1890 VKNGAVNEKATGML

-1917 KIVAHNVGSAHL
+1917 KIVAHNVGSIPL
-1929 SEYDKI
+1929 SDYDKI

-1963 SSFVQFLTNTFST
+1963 SSFVQFLTNTFSQ
-1976 GSYSLMK
+1976 GSYSLAK
-1983 ANVEHGVKNTT
+1983 ANAELGVKNINT
-1994 KGGFQKS
+1994 KSGFQKS

>member
-13 DQTLNQTDFVPQ
+13 DQTPNQTDFVPQ
-25 RFINNLQAA
+25 RFINNLQVA
-34 FIKVDNAVAS
+34 FLKVDNAVAS
-44 FDPDQKPIVDKND
+44 FDPDQKSIVDKND

-73 YANKAIKNPTK
+73 YANKAIKNPAK

-141 QQIQNFMENI
+141 QQIRNFMENI

-193 EFLKARQEAEKNAE
+193 ESLKERQEAEKNGE
-207 PTGGDWL
+207 PAGGDWL

-229 LKETLHQEPRPD
+229 LKETLHQEPRPG

-314 GIEPEKVSLLYG
+314 NIEPEKVSLLYG

-345 QQGSNVA
+345 QQGNNVA

-366 IAGNENGI
+366 IVGNEEGI

-389 LKQALSQEEIQNKVD
+389 LKQAMSQEEIQNKVD
-404 FMEFLAQNNAK
+404 FMEFLAKNNAK

-422 EKEKFQTEIGNFQ
+422 EKEKFQNEIEDFQ

-446 SDHIAFVSK
+446 NDHIAFVSK

-467 GNGEVSY
+467 GNGELSY

-501 DGVMFVDY
+501 DGVMFVNY
-509 SNFKYTNVSKSP
+509 SNFKYTNASKSP
-521 DKGLGAT
+521 DKGVGAT

-564 KLWAKGLSPQEAN
+564 KLWAKGLTSQEAN

-592 KVSNFNKAVA
+592 KVSNLNKAVA

-611 EVKKAQKDLEKSLRK
+611 EVKKAQKDLEKSIRK
-626 RESLEKEVAKKL
+626 REHLEKEVAKKL

-657 KDKIFALINKE
+657 KDKIFALINQE
-668 ASKEARA
+668 ASKEARV
-675 AAFDPNLKGVRS
+675 AAFDPNLKGIGS

-713 KNNDF
+713 NNKDF

-781 INQKITDKVDN
+781 INQKITDKVNN

-802 TGNFSKVEQALAE
+802 TGDFSKVEQALAE
-815 LKNLSLDLGK
+815 LKSLSLDQKNESFNVGK

-830 FVRDGVRGTLV
+830 SVRDSVRGTLV

-851 TLTKNFSD
+851 KLSKNFSD

-869 GKSNNNNNGLKNNE
+869 GKSNNNSNGLKNNE

-889 VNKKKAGQATS
+889 VNKKKTGQATS
-900 PEEPIYAQVARK
+900 PEEPIYAQV
-912 MSVKIDQLNEAASA
+912 
-926 INRKI
+926 
-931 DRINKIASAGKGVG
+931 NKKKT
-945 GFSGAGQS
+945 GQ
-953 ASPEEPIYA
+953 ATSPEEPIYT
-962 QVAKKVSAKID
+962 QVAKKVNA
-973 QLNESASAI
+973 
-982 NRKIDRINK
+982 RIDRLNK
-991 IASAGKGVGGFSGAG
+991 IASTINGKIDRLNRTASANKGVG
-1006 QSASPE
+1006 
-1012 EPIYAQVAKKV
+1012 
-1023 RAKIDQLN
+1023 D
-1031 ESASAINR
+1031 
-1039 KMDRINK
+1039 
-1046 IASAGKGV
+1046 
-1054 GGFRGAG
+1054 
-1061 QSASPEEPIYAQ
+1061 
-1073 VAKKVRAKIDQL
+1073 
-1085 NESASAINRKM
+1085 
-1096 DRINKIASA
+1096 
-1105 GKGVGGFSGAG
+1105 
-1116 QSASPEEPLYAQ
+1116 
-1128 VAKKVRAK
+1128 
-1136 IDQLN
+1136 
-1141 ESASAINRKI
+1141 
-1151 DRINKIASAGKGV
+1151 
-1164 GGFRGAGQS
+1164 
-1173 ASPEEPIYAQV
+1173 
-1184 AKKVSAKID
+1184 
-1193 QLNESASA
+1193 
-1201 INRKMDRINKIASAG
+1201 
-1216 KGVGGFSGA
+1216 
-1225 GQSASPEE
+1225 
-1233 PLYAQVAKKVSA
+1233 
-1245 KIDQLNESASAI
+1245 
-1257 NRKIDRINKIA
+1257 
-1268 SAGKGVGGFSGAG
+1268 
-1281 QSASPEEP
+1281 
-1289 LYAQVA
+1289 
-1295 KKVRAKIDQLNES
+1295 
-1308 ASAINRK
+1308 
-1315 MDRINKIAS
+1315 
-1324 AGKGVGGFRG
+1324 
-1334 AGQSASPEEPLYAQ
+1334 
-1348 VAKKVSAKIDQLN
+1348 
-1361 ESASAINRK
+1361 
-1370 IDRINKIAS
+1370 
-1379 AGKGVG
+1379 
-1385 GFRGAGQSASPE
+1385 
-1397 EPLYAQ
+1397 
-1403 VAKKVRAK
+1403 
-1411 IDQLNESASA
+1411 
-1421 INRKIDRIN
+1421 
-1430 KIASAGKGVGGFR
+1430 
-1443 GAGQSAS
+1443 
-1450 PEEPLYAQVAK
+1450 
-1461 KVRAKIDQLNESA
+1461 
-1474 SAINRKIDR
+1474 
-1483 INKIAS
+1483 
-1489 AGKGVG
+1489 
-1495 GFSGA
+1495 
-1500 GQSASPEEPLYA
+1500 
-1512 QVAKKVRAK
+1512 
-1521 IDQLNESASAINRKM
+1521 
-1536 DRINKIASAGKGVG
+1536 
-1550 GFRGAGQSASPE
+1550 
-1562 EPLYAQVAKKV
+1562 
-1573 SAKIDQLNE
+1573 
-1582 SASAINRKM
+1582 
-1591 DRINKIASAGKG
+1591 
-1603 VGGFR
+1603 
-1608 GAGQSASPEEPIYA
+1608 
-1622 QVAKKVSAKI
+1622 
-1632 DQLNESASAINRK
+1632 
-1645 MDRINKIASAGKG
+1645 
-1658 VGGFRGAGQSASP
+1658 
-1671 EEPLYAQVAKKV
+1671 
-1683 SAKIDQ
+1683 
-1689 LNESASAINRK
+1689 
-1700 IDRINKIASAGKGV
+1700 
-1714 GGFSGA
+1714 
-1720 GQSASPEEPIY
+1720 
-1731 AQVAK
+1731 
-1736 KVSAKIDQ
+1736 
-1744 LNESASA
+1744 
-1751 INRKIDRINKIAS
+1751 
-1764 AGKGVGGFSGAG
+1764 FSGAG

-1797 FSLRRSAA
+1797 FPLRRSAG

-1831 SEAKAGHFDK
+1831 SEAKTGHFDN

-1856 ALKLWVESAKQVP
+1856 AVNLWVESAKQVP
-1869 TGLQAKLDNYAT
+1869 TGLLAKLDNYAT

-1890 VQSGTINEKATGML
+1890 VKNGAINEKATGML

-1917 KIVAHNVGSAHL
+1917 KIVAHNVGSIPL
-1929 SEYDKI
+1929 SDYDKI

-1963 SSFVQFLTNTFST
+1963 SSFVQFLTNTFSQ
-1976 GSYSLMK
+1976 GSYSLAK
-1983 ANVEHGVKNTT
+1983 AELGVKNINT
-1994 KGGFQKS
+1994 KSGFQKS

>member
-13 DQTLNQTDFVPQ
+13 DQTLNPTDFVPQ
-25 RFINNLQAA
+25 QFINNLQVA
-34 FIKVDNAVAS
+34 FLKVDNAVAS
-44 FDPDQKPIVDKND
+44 YDPDQKPIVDKND

-73 YANKAIKNPTK
+73 YANKAIKNPAK

-141 QQIQNFMENI
+141 QQIRNFMENT

-175 IIIGNQIRSDEK
+175 IIIGNQIRSDQK
-187 FMGVFD
+187 FMSVFD
-193 EFLKARQEAEKNAE
+193 ESLKERQEAEKNAE
-207 PTGGDWL
+207 PAGDWL

-241 FEQNIATT
+241 FEQNLATT

-304 LSSVLMGSHS
+304 LSSVLMGGHS
-314 GIEPEKVSLLYG
+314 NIEPEKVSLLYG

-359 NNGSGLV
+359 YNGSGLV
-366 IAGNENGI
+366 IAGNEDGI
-374 KNPSFYLYKQDQLTG
+374 KNPSFYLYKEDQLTG
-389 LKQALSQEEIQNKVD
+389 LKQAMSQEEIQNKVD
-404 FMEFLAQNNAK
+404 FMEFLAKNNAK

-422 EKEKFQTEIGNFQ
+422 EKEKFQTEIEYFQ

-446 SDHIAFVSK
+446 NDHVAFVSK

-501 DGVMFVDY
+501 DGVMFVNY
-509 SNFKYTNVSKSP
+509 SNFKYTNASKSP
-521 DKGLGAT
+521 DKGVGAT

-553 ITNYIRRDLED
+553 ITNYIRQDLED
-564 KLWAKGLSPQEAN
+564 KLCAKGLSPQEAN
-577 KLIKDFLNSNKELVG
+577 KLIKDFLSNNKELVG

-626 RESLEKEVAKKL
+626 REHLEKEVAKKL

-657 KDKIFALINKE
+657 KDKIFVLINKE

-815 LKNLSLDLGK
+815 LKSLSLDQKNESFNVGK

-830 FVRDGVRGTLV
+830 FVRDSVSGTLV

-851 TLTKNFSD
+851 KLSKNFSD
-859 IRKELSEKLF
+859 IRKELNKKLF
-869 GKSNNNNNGLKNNE
+869 GNSNNNNNGLKNNE

-889 VNKKKAGQATS
+889 VNKKKAGQAAS
-900 PEEPIYAQVARK
+900 PEEPIYAQVAK
-912 MSVKIDQLNEAASA
+912 KVSAKIDQLNEAASA

-945 GFSGAGQS
+945 NFGGAG
-953 ASPEEPIYA
+953 
-962 QVAKKVSAKID
+962 
-973 QLNESASAI
+973 
-982 NRKIDRINK
+982 R
-991 IASAGKGVGGFSGAG
+991 
-1006 QSASPE
+1006 
-1012 EPIYAQVAKKV
+1012 
-1023 RAKIDQLN
+1023 
-1031 ESASAINR
+1031 
-1039 KMDRINK
+1039 
-1046 IASAGKGV
+1046 
-1054 GGFRGAG
+1054 
-1061 QSASPEEPIYAQ
+1061 
-1073 VAKKVRAKIDQL
+1073 
-1085 NESASAINRKM
+1085 
-1096 DRINKIASA
+1096 
-1105 GKGVGGFSGAG
+1105 
-1116 QSASPEEPLYAQ
+1116 
-1128 VAKKVRAK
+1128 
-1136 IDQLN
+1136 
-1141 ESASAINRKI
+1141 
-1151 DRINKIASAGKGV
+1151 
-1164 GGFRGAGQS
+1164 
-1173 ASPEEPIYAQV
+1173 
-1184 AKKVSAKID
+1184 
-1193 QLNESASA
+1193 
-1201 INRKMDRINKIASAG
+1201 
-1216 KGVGGFSGA
+1216 
-1225 GQSASPEE
+1225 
-1233 PLYAQVAKKVSA
+1233 
-1245 KIDQLNESASAI
+1245 
-1257 NRKIDRINKIA
+1257 
-1268 SAGKGVGGFSGAG
+1268 
-1281 QSASPEEP
+1281 
-1289 LYAQVA
+1289 
-1295 KKVRAKIDQLNES
+1295 
-1308 ASAINRK
+1308 
-1315 MDRINKIAS
+1315 
-1324 AGKGVGGFRG
+1324 
-1334 AGQSASPEEPLYAQ
+1334 
-1348 VAKKVSAKIDQLN
+1348 
-1361 ESASAINRK
+1361 
-1370 IDRINKIAS
+1370 
-1379 AGKGVG
+1379 
-1385 GFRGAGQSASPE
+1385 
-1397 EPLYAQ
+1397 
-1403 VAKKVRAK
+1403 
-1411 IDQLNESASA
+1411 
-1421 INRKIDRIN
+1421 
-1430 KIASAGKGVGGFR
+1430 
-1443 GAGQSAS
+1443 
-1450 PEEPLYAQVAK
+1450 
-1461 KVRAKIDQLNESA
+1461 
-1474 SAINRKIDR
+1474 
-1483 INKIAS
+1483 
-1489 AGKGVG
+1489 
-1495 GFSGA
+1495 
-1500 GQSASPEEPLYA
+1500 
-1512 QVAKKVRAK
+1512 
-1521 IDQLNESASAINRKM
+1521 
-1536 DRINKIASAGKGVG
+1536 
-1550 GFRGAGQSASPE
+1550 
-1562 EPLYAQVAKKV
+1562 
-1573 SAKIDQLNE
+1573 
-1582 SASAINRKM
+1582 
-1591 DRINKIASAGKG
+1591 
-1603 VGGFR
+1603 
-1608 GAGQSASPEEPIYA
+1608 
-1622 QVAKKVSAKI
+1622 
-1632 DQLNESASAINRK
+1632 
-1645 MDRINKIASAGKG
+1645 
-1658 VGGFRGAGQSASP
+1658 
-1671 EEPLYAQVAKKV
+1671 
-1683 SAKIDQ
+1683 
-1689 LNESASAINRK
+1689 
-1700 IDRINKIASAGKGV
+1700 
-1714 GGFSGA
+1714 
-1720 GQSASPEEPIY
+1720 
-1731 AQVAK
+1731 
-1736 KVSAKIDQ
+1736 
-1744 LNESASA
+1744 
-1751 INRKIDRINKIAS
+1751 
-1764 AGKGVGGFSGAG
+1764 
-1776 QSASPEPI
+1776 SASPEPI

-1797 FSLRRSAA
+1797 FPLRRYAG

-1825 DLNQAV
+1825 DLSQAV
-1831 SEAKAGHFDK
+1831 SEAKTGHFGN

-1856 ALKLWVESAKQVP
+1856 AVKLWVESAKQVP

-1890 VQSGTINEKATGML
+1890 VQGGTINEKATGML

-1917 KIVAHNVGSAHL
+1917 KIVAHNVGSAPL

-1949 KFSTKLNNAVKDIK
+1949 KFSTKLNSAIKDIK
-1963 SSFVQFLTNTFST
+1963 SGFVQFLTNTFST
-1976 GSYSLMK
+1976 GVYSLAK
-1983 ANVEHGVKNTT
+1983 ANAELGVKNINT
-1994 KGGFQKS
+1994 KSGFQKS

>member
-8 QTTTP
+8 QTITP
-13 DQTLNQTDFVPQ
+13 DQTDFVPQ
-25 RFINNLQAA
+25 RFINNLQVA
-34 FIKVDNAVAS
+34 FIKVDSAVAS

-73 YANKAIKNPTK
+73 YANKAIKNPAK

-99 INKDNLIAVDSSVDS
+99 INKDNLIAVDSSVES
-114 FKKFG
+114 FRKFG

-141 QQIQNFMENI
+141 QQIRYFMENI

-193 EFLKARQEAEKNAE
+193 ESLKARQEAEKNAE
-207 PTGGDWL
+207 PAGGDWL

-229 LKETLHQEPRPD
+229 LKETLNQEPRPD
-241 FEQNIATT
+241 FEQNLATT
-249 TTDIQGLPPEARD
+249 TTDIQGLPPESRD

-304 LSSVLMGSHS
+304 LSSVLMGGHS
-314 GIEPEKVSLLYG
+314 NIEPEKVSLLYG

-331 EARHDWNATVGYKN
+331 EARHDWNATVGYKD

-359 NNGSGLV
+359 NNGSGLI

-374 KNPSFYLYKQDQLTG
+374 KNPSFYLYKEDQLTG

-404 FMEFLAQNNAK
+404 FMEFLVRNNAK
-415 LDNLSEK
+415 LDNLSKK
-422 EKEKFQTEIGNFQ
+422 EKEKFQTEIENFQ
-435 KDRKAYLDALG
+435 KNPKAYLDALG
-446 SDHIAFVSK
+446 NDHIAFVSK

-501 DGVMFVDY
+501 DGVMFVNY
-509 SNFKYTNVSKSP
+509 SNFKYTNASKSP
-521 DKGLGAT
+521 DKGVGTT
-528 NGVSHLEANFSK
+528 NGVSRLEANFSK

-577 KLIKDFLNSNKELVG
+577 KLIKDFLNSNKEMVG

-626 RESLEKEVAKKL
+626 REHLEKEVAKKL

-657 KDKIFALINKE
+657 KDKIFALINQE

-675 AAFDPNLKGVRS
+675 AAFDPNLKGIRS

-802 TGNFSKVEQALAE
+802 TGDFSKVEQALAE

-830 FVRDGVRGTLV
+830 KSVKNGVNGTLV

-859 IRKELSEKLF
+859 IRKELNEKLF
-869 GKSNNNNNGLKNNE
+869 GNSNNNNNGLKNNTN
-883 EPIYAQ
+883 PIYAQ
-889 VNKKKAGQATS
+889 VNKKKTGQAAS
-900 PEEPIYAQVARK
+900 PEEPIYAQVAK
-912 MSVKIDQLNEAASA
+912 KVSAKIDQLNEATSA

-945 GFSGAGQS
+945 GFSGAGQ
-953 ASPEEPIYA
+953 AT
-962 QVAKKVSAKID
+962 
-973 QLNESASAI
+973 
-982 NRKIDRINK
+982 
-991 IASAGKGVGGFSGAG
+991 
-1006 QSASPE
+1006 
-1012 EPIYAQVAKKV
+1012 
-1023 RAKIDQLN
+1023 
-1031 ESASAINR
+1031 
-1039 KMDRINK
+1039 
-1046 IASAGKGV
+1046 
-1054 GGFRGAG
+1054 
-1061 QSASPEEPIYAQ
+1061 
-1073 VAKKVRAKIDQL
+1073 
-1085 NESASAINRKM
+1085 
-1096 DRINKIASA
+1096 
-1105 GKGVGGFSGAG
+1105 
-1116 QSASPEEPLYAQ
+1116 
-1128 VAKKVRAK
+1128 
-1136 IDQLN
+1136 
-1141 ESASAINRKI
+1141 
-1151 DRINKIASAGKGV
+1151 
-1164 GGFRGAGQS
+1164 
-1173 ASPEEPIYAQV
+1173 
-1184 AKKVSAKID
+1184 
-1193 QLNESASA
+1193 
-1201 INRKMDRINKIASAG
+1201 
-1216 KGVGGFSGA
+1216 
-1225 GQSASPEE
+1225 
-1233 PLYAQVAKKVSA
+1233 
-1245 KIDQLNESASAI
+1245 
-1257 NRKIDRINKIA
+1257 
-1268 SAGKGVGGFSGAG
+1268 
-1281 QSASPEEP
+1281 
-1289 LYAQVA
+1289 
-1295 KKVRAKIDQLNES
+1295 
-1308 ASAINRK
+1308 
-1315 MDRINKIAS
+1315 
-1324 AGKGVGGFRG
+1324 
-1334 AGQSASPEEPLYAQ
+1334 
-1348 VAKKVSAKIDQLN
+1348 
-1361 ESASAINRK
+1361 
-1370 IDRINKIAS
+1370 
-1379 AGKGVG
+1379 
-1385 GFRGAGQSASPE
+1385 
-1397 EPLYAQ
+1397 
-1403 VAKKVRAK
+1403 
-1411 IDQLNESASA
+1411 
-1421 INRKIDRIN
+1421 
-1430 KIASAGKGVGGFR
+1430 
-1443 GAGQSAS
+1443 
-1450 PEEPLYAQVAK
+1450 
-1461 KVRAKIDQLNESA
+1461 
-1474 SAINRKIDR
+1474 
-1483 INKIAS
+1483 
-1489 AGKGVG
+1489 
-1495 GFSGA
+1495 
-1500 GQSASPEEPLYA
+1500 
-1512 QVAKKVRAK
+1512 
-1521 IDQLNESASAINRKM
+1521 
-1536 DRINKIASAGKGVG
+1536 
-1550 GFRGAGQSASPE
+1550 
-1562 EPLYAQVAKKV
+1562 
-1573 SAKIDQLNE
+1573 
-1582 SASAINRKM
+1582 
-1591 DRINKIASAGKG
+1591 
-1603 VGGFR
+1603 
-1608 GAGQSASPEEPIYA
+1608 
-1622 QVAKKVSAKI
+1622 
-1632 DQLNESASAINRK
+1632 
-1645 MDRINKIASAGKG
+1645 
-1658 VGGFRGAGQSASP
+1658 
-1671 EEPLYAQVAKKV
+1671 
-1683 SAKIDQ
+1683 
-1689 LNESASAINRK
+1689 
-1700 IDRINKIASAGKGV
+1700 
-1714 GGFSGA
+1714 
-1720 GQSASPEEPIY
+1720 
-1731 AQVAK
+1731 
-1736 KVSAKIDQ
+1736 
-1744 LNESASA
+1744 
-1751 INRKIDRINKIAS
+1751 
-1764 AGKGVGGFSGAG
+1764 
-1776 QSASPEPI
+1776 SPEPI

-1797 FSLRRSAA
+1797 FPLRRSAA

-1831 SEAKAGHFDK
+1831 SEAKTGYFDN

-1856 ALKLWVESAKQVP
+1856 ALKLLVESAKQVP
-1869 TGLQAKLDNYAT
+1869 TSLSAKLDNYAT

-1890 VQSGTINEKATGML
+1890 VQDGTINEKATGVL

-1994 KGGFQKS
+1994 KSGFQKS

>member
-13 DQTLNQTDFVPQ
+13 DQTPNQTAFVPQ
-25 RFINNLQAA
+25 RFINNLQVA
-34 FIKVDNAVAS
+34 FIKVDSAVAS

-73 YANKAIKNPTK
+73 YANKAIKNPAK

-141 QQIQNFMENI
+141 QQIKNFMENI

-175 IIIGNQIRSDEK
+175 IIIGNQIRSDQK

-193 EFLKARQEAEKNAE
+193 ESLKERQEAEKNAE
-207 PTGGDWL
+207 PSGGDWL

-269 FSKFTLGDME
+269 FSKFTLGDVE

-304 LSSVLMGSHS
+304 LSSVLMGGHS
-314 GIEPEKVSLLYG
+314 SIEPEKVSLLYG

-331 EARHDWNATVGYKN
+331 EARHDWNATVGYKD

-359 NNGSGLV
+359 NNGSGLI
-366 IAGNENGI
+366 IAGDEDGI
-374 KNPSFYLYKQDQLTG
+374 KNPSFYLYKEDQLTG
-389 LKQALSQEEIQNKVD
+389 LKQAMSQEEIQNKVD
-404 FMEFLAQNNAK
+404 FMEFLAKNNAK

-446 SDHIAFVSK
+446 NDHIAFVSK

-485 ALDGETKTTLQ
+485 ALDGEVKTTLQ
-496 GSLKY
+496 GNLKY

-509 SNFKYTNVSKSP
+509 SNFKYTNASKSP
-521 DKGLGAT
+521 DKGVGAT

-540 VAVFNLPNLNNLA
+540 VAVFDLPNLNNLA
-553 ITNYIRRDLED
+553 ITNHIRRDLED

-577 KLIKDFLNSNKELVG
+577 KLIKDFLNSNKEMVG
-592 KVSNFNKAVA
+592 KVVNFNKAVA

-611 EVKKAQKDLEKSLRK
+611 GVKKAQKDLEKSLRK
-626 RESLEKEVAKKL
+626 REHLEKEVAKKL

-802 TGNFSKVEQALAE
+802 TGDFSKVEQALAE
-815 LKNLSLDLGK
+815 LKNLSLDQKNESFNVGK

-830 FVRDGVRGTLV
+830 SVRDSVRGTLV

-851 TLTKNFSD
+851 KLSKNFSD

-869 GKSNNNNNGLKNNE
+869 GKSNNNSNGLKNNE
-883 EPIYAQ
+883 EPIYAK
-889 VNKKKAGQATS
+889 VNKKKAGQAT
-900 PEEPIYAQVARK
+900 
-912 MSVKIDQLNEAASA
+912 
-926 INRKI
+926 
-931 DRINKIASAGKGVG
+931 
-945 GFSGAGQS
+945 
-953 ASPEEPIYA
+953 SPEEPIYA

-973 QLNESASAI
+973 QLNEATSAI

-991 IASAGKGVGGFSGAG
+991 IASAGKGVGNFSGAG
-1006 QSASPE
+1006 
-1012 EPIYAQVAKKV
+1012 
-1023 RAKIDQLN
+1023 R
-1031 ESASAINR
+1031 
-1039 KMDRINK
+1039 
-1046 IASAGKGV
+1046 
-1054 GGFRGAG
+1054 
-1061 QSASPEEPIYAQ
+1061 
-1073 VAKKVRAKIDQL
+1073 
-1085 NESASAINRKM
+1085 
-1096 DRINKIASA
+1096 
-1105 GKGVGGFSGAG
+1105 
-1116 QSASPEEPLYAQ
+1116 
-1128 VAKKVRAK
+1128 
-1136 IDQLN
+1136 
-1141 ESASAINRKI
+1141 
-1151 DRINKIASAGKGV
+1151 
-1164 GGFRGAGQS
+1164 
-1173 ASPEEPIYAQV
+1173 
-1184 AKKVSAKID
+1184 
-1193 QLNESASA
+1193 
-1201 INRKMDRINKIASAG
+1201 
-1216 KGVGGFSGA
+1216 
-1225 GQSASPEE
+1225 
-1233 PLYAQVAKKVSA
+1233 
-1245 KIDQLNESASAI
+1245 
-1257 NRKIDRINKIA
+1257 
-1268 SAGKGVGGFSGAG
+1268 
-1281 QSASPEEP
+1281 
-1289 LYAQVA
+1289 
-1295 KKVRAKIDQLNES
+1295 
-1308 ASAINRK
+1308 
-1315 MDRINKIAS
+1315 
-1324 AGKGVGGFRG
+1324 
-1334 AGQSASPEEPLYAQ
+1334 
-1348 VAKKVSAKIDQLN
+1348 
-1361 ESASAINRK
+1361 
-1370 IDRINKIAS
+1370 
-1379 AGKGVG
+1379 
-1385 GFRGAGQSASPE
+1385 
-1397 EPLYAQ
+1397 
-1403 VAKKVRAK
+1403 
-1411 IDQLNESASA
+1411 
-1421 INRKIDRIN
+1421 
-1430 KIASAGKGVGGFR
+1430 
-1443 GAGQSAS
+1443 
-1450 PEEPLYAQVAK
+1450 
-1461 KVRAKIDQLNESA
+1461 
-1474 SAINRKIDR
+1474 
-1483 INKIAS
+1483 
-1489 AGKGVG
+1489 
-1495 GFSGA
+1495 
-1500 GQSASPEEPLYA
+1500 
-1512 QVAKKVRAK
+1512 
-1521 IDQLNESASAINRKM
+1521 
-1536 DRINKIASAGKGVG
+1536 
-1550 GFRGAGQSASPE
+1550 
-1562 EPLYAQVAKKV
+1562 
-1573 SAKIDQLNE
+1573 
-1582 SASAINRKM
+1582 
-1591 DRINKIASAGKG
+1591 
-1603 VGGFR
+1603 
-1608 GAGQSASPEEPIYA
+1608 
-1622 QVAKKVSAKI
+1622 
-1632 DQLNESASAINRK
+1632 
-1645 MDRINKIASAGKG
+1645 
-1658 VGGFRGAGQSASP
+1658 
-1671 EEPLYAQVAKKV
+1671 
-1683 SAKIDQ
+1683 
-1689 LNESASAINRK
+1689 
-1700 IDRINKIASAGKGV
+1700 
-1714 GGFSGA
+1714 
-1720 GQSASPEEPIY
+1720 
-1731 AQVAK
+1731 
-1736 KVSAKIDQ
+1736 
-1744 LNESASA
+1744 
-1751 INRKIDRINKIAS
+1751 
-1764 AGKGVGGFSGAG
+1764 
-1776 QSASPEPI
+1776 SASPEPI

-1797 FSLRRSAA
+1797 FPLKRYAG

-1831 SEAKAGHFDK
+1831 SEAKTGHFDK

-1856 ALKLWVESAKQVP
+1856 ALKLWVESTKQVP

-1890 VQSGTINEKATGML
+1890 VQNGAINERATGML

-1963 SSFVQFLTNTFST
+1963 SNFVQFLTNTFST

>member
-1 MTNETID
+1 MINETID

-13 DQTLNQTDFVPQ
+13 DQTPNQTDFVPQ
-25 RFINNLQAA
+25 RFINNLQVA

-73 YANKAIKNPTK
+73 YANKAIKNPAK

-99 INKDNLIAVDSSVDS
+99 INKDNLIAVDDSVES
-114 FKKFG
+114 FRKFG

-124 IFTSWVSLQ
+124 IFMSWVSLQ

-141 QQIQNFMENI
+141 QQIRNFMENI

-193 EFLKARQEAEKNAE
+193 ESLKARQETEKNAE
-207 PTGGDWL
+207 PAGGDWL

-229 LKETLHQEPRPD
+229 LKETLNQEPRPD
-241 FEQNIATT
+241 FEQNLATT
-249 TTDIQGLPPEARD
+249 TTDIQGLPPESRD

-304 LSSVLMGSHS
+304 LSSVLMGGHS
-314 GIEPEKVSLLYG
+314 NIEPEKVSLLYG

-352 TLINAHL
+352 TLINVHL
-359 NNGSGLV
+359 NNGSGLI

-374 KNPSFYLYKQDQLTG
+374 KNPSFYLYKEDQLTG
-389 LKQALSQEEIQNKVD
+389 LKQAMSQEEIQNKVD
-404 FMEFLAQNNAK
+404 FMEFLAKNNAK

-422 EKEKFQTEIGNFQ
+422 EKEKFQTEIEYFQ

-446 SDHIAFVSK
+446 NDHIAFVSK

-501 DGVMFVDY
+501 DGVMFVNY
-509 SNFKYTNVSKSP
+509 SNFKYTNASKSP
-521 DKGLGAT
+521 DKGVGAT
-528 NGVSHLEANFSK
+528 NGVSRLEANFSK

-553 ITNYIRRDLED
+553 ITNHIRRDLED
-564 KLWAKGLSPQEAN
+564 KLLAKGLSPQEAN
-577 KLIKDFLNSNKELVG
+577 KLIKDFLNSNKEMVG

-611 EVKKAQKDLEKSLRK
+611 EVKKAQKDLEKSLMK
-626 RESLEKEVAKKL
+626 REHLEKEVAKKL

-675 AAFDPNLKGVRS
+675 AAFDPNLKGVRN

-815 LKNLSLDLGK
+815 LKSLSLDLGK

-830 FVRDGVRGTLV
+830 KSVKNGVNGTLV

-859 IRKELSEKLF
+859 IRKELNEKLF
-869 GKSNNNNNGLKNNE
+869 GNSNNNNNGLKNNT

-900 PEEPIYAQVARK
+900 PEEPIYAQVAK
-912 MSVKIDQLNEAASA
+912 KVSAKIDQLNEATSA

-945 GFSGAGQS
+945 GFSGAG
-953 ASPEEPIYA
+953 
-962 QVAKKVSAKID
+962 
-973 QLNESASAI
+973 
-982 NRKIDRINK
+982 R
-991 IASAGKGVGGFSGAG
+991 
-1006 QSASPE
+1006 
-1012 EPIYAQVAKKV
+1012 
-1023 RAKIDQLN
+1023 
-1031 ESASAINR
+1031 
-1039 KMDRINK
+1039 
-1046 IASAGKGV
+1046 
-1054 GGFRGAG
+1054 
-1061 QSASPEEPIYAQ
+1061 
-1073 VAKKVRAKIDQL
+1073 
-1085 NESASAINRKM
+1085 
-1096 DRINKIASA
+1096 
-1105 GKGVGGFSGAG
+1105 
-1116 QSASPEEPLYAQ
+1116 
-1128 VAKKVRAK
+1128 
-1136 IDQLN
+1136 
-1141 ESASAINRKI
+1141 
-1151 DRINKIASAGKGV
+1151 
-1164 GGFRGAGQS
+1164 
-1173 ASPEEPIYAQV
+1173 
-1184 AKKVSAKID
+1184 
-1193 QLNESASA
+1193 
-1201 INRKMDRINKIASAG
+1201 
-1216 KGVGGFSGA
+1216 
-1225 GQSASPEE
+1225 
-1233 PLYAQVAKKVSA
+1233 
-1245 KIDQLNESASAI
+1245 
-1257 NRKIDRINKIA
+1257 
-1268 SAGKGVGGFSGAG
+1268 
-1281 QSASPEEP
+1281 
-1289 LYAQVA
+1289 
-1295 KKVRAKIDQLNES
+1295 
-1308 ASAINRK
+1308 
-1315 MDRINKIAS
+1315 
-1324 AGKGVGGFRG
+1324 
-1334 AGQSASPEEPLYAQ
+1334 
-1348 VAKKVSAKIDQLN
+1348 
-1361 ESASAINRK
+1361 
-1370 IDRINKIAS
+1370 
-1379 AGKGVG
+1379 
-1385 GFRGAGQSASPE
+1385 
-1397 EPLYAQ
+1397 
-1403 VAKKVRAK
+1403 
-1411 IDQLNESASA
+1411 
-1421 INRKIDRIN
+1421 
-1430 KIASAGKGVGGFR
+1430 
-1443 GAGQSAS
+1443 
-1450 PEEPLYAQVAK
+1450 
-1461 KVRAKIDQLNESA
+1461 
-1474 SAINRKIDR
+1474 
-1483 INKIAS
+1483 
-1489 AGKGVG
+1489 
-1495 GFSGA
+1495 
-1500 GQSASPEEPLYA
+1500 
-1512 QVAKKVRAK
+1512 
-1521 IDQLNESASAINRKM
+1521 
-1536 DRINKIASAGKGVG
+1536 
-1550 GFRGAGQSASPE
+1550 
-1562 EPLYAQVAKKV
+1562 
-1573 SAKIDQLNE
+1573 
-1582 SASAINRKM
+1582 
-1591 DRINKIASAGKG
+1591 
-1603 VGGFR
+1603 
-1608 GAGQSASPEEPIYA
+1608 
-1622 QVAKKVSAKI
+1622 
-1632 DQLNESASAINRK
+1632 
-1645 MDRINKIASAGKG
+1645 
-1658 VGGFRGAGQSASP
+1658 
-1671 EEPLYAQVAKKV
+1671 
-1683 SAKIDQ
+1683 
-1689 LNESASAINRK
+1689 
-1700 IDRINKIASAGKGV
+1700 
-1714 GGFSGA
+1714 
-1720 GQSASPEEPIY
+1720 
-1731 AQVAK
+1731 
-1736 KVSAKIDQ
+1736 
-1744 LNESASA
+1744 
-1751 INRKIDRINKIAS
+1751 
-1764 AGKGVGGFSGAG
+1764 
-1776 QSASPEPI
+1776 SASPEPI

-1797 FSLRRSAA
+1797 FPLRRSAA

-1831 SEAKAGHFDK
+1831 SEAKTGHFDN

-1869 TGLQAKLDNYAT
+1869 TGLSAKLDNYAT

-1963 SSFVQFLTNTFST
+1963 SSFVQSLTNIFST

-1994 KGGFQKS
+1994 KSGFQKS

>member
-1 MTNETID
+1 MTNEAID

-25 RFINNLQAA
+25 RFINNLQVA
-34 FIKVDNAVAS
+34 FIKVNNAVAS

-99 INKDNLIAVDSSVDS
+99 INKDNLIAVDSSVES

-141 QQIQNFMENI
+141 QQIRNFMENI

-193 EFLKARQEAEKNAE
+193 ESLKERQEAEKNAE
-207 PTGGDWL
+207 PAGGDWL

-229 LKETLHQEPRPD
+229 LKETLNQEPRPD
-241 FEQNIATT
+241 FEQNLATT

-269 FSKFTLGDME
+269 FFKFTLGDVE

-314 GIEPEKVSLLYG
+314 SIEPEKVSLLYG

-345 QQGSNVA
+345 QQGNNVA

-359 NNGSGLV
+359 NNGSGLI
-366 IAGNENGI
+366 IAGNEDGI
-374 KNPSFYLYKQDQLTG
+374 KNPSFYLYKEDRLTG

-404 FMEFLAQNNAK
+404 FMEFLAKNNAK

-422 EKEKFQTEIGNFQ
+422 EKEKFQTEIENFQ

-446 SDHIAFVSK
+446 NDHVAFVSK
-455 KDPKHLALVTEF
+455 KDNKHLALVTEF

-501 DGVMFVDY
+501 DGMMFVNY
-509 SNFKYTNVSKSP
+509 SNFKYTNASKSP
-521 DKGLGAT
+521 DKGVGTT

-553 ITNYIRRDLED
+553 ITSYIRRDLED
-564 KLWAKGLSPQEAN
+564 KLWAKGLSPQGAN
-577 KLIKDFLNSNKELVG
+577 KLIKDFLNSNKEMVG
-592 KVSNFNKAVA
+592 KVVNFNKAVA

-626 RESLEKEVAKKL
+626 REHLEKEVAKKL
-638 ESRNDN
+638 ENRNDN

-657 KDKIFALINKE
+657 KDKIFALINQE

-675 AAFDPNLKGVRS
+675 TAFDPNLKGIRS

-699 LKDFGKSFDELKNG
+699 LKDFGKSLDELKNG

-718 SKAEETLKALKDS
+718 SKAEETLKTLKDS

-802 TGNFSKVEQALAE
+802 TGDFSKVEQALAE
-815 LKNLSLDLGK
+815 LKNLSLDQKNESLNVGK

-830 FVRDGVRGTLV
+830 SVRDSVRGTLV

-851 TLTKNFSD
+851 KLSKNFSD

-869 GKSNNNNNGLKNNE
+869 GNSNNNSNGLKNNE
-883 EPIYAQ
+883 EPIYAK
-889 VNKKKAGQATS
+889 VNKKKAGQA
-900 PEEPIYAQVARK
+900 
-912 MSVKIDQLNEAASA
+912 
-926 INRKI
+926 
-931 DRINKIASAGKGVG
+931 
-945 GFSGAGQS
+945 

-973 QLNESASAI
+973 QLNEAT
-982 NRKIDRINK
+982 
-991 IASAGKGVGGFSGAG
+991 
-1006 QSASPE
+1006 
-1012 EPIYAQVAKKV
+1012 
-1023 RAKIDQLN
+1023 
-1031 ESASAINR
+1031 
-1039 KMDRINK
+1039 
-1046 IASAGKGV
+1046 
-1054 GGFRGAG
+1054 
-1061 QSASPEEPIYAQ
+1061 
-1073 VAKKVRAKIDQL
+1073 
-1085 NESASAINRKM
+1085 
-1096 DRINKIASA
+1096 
-1105 GKGVGGFSGAG
+1105 
-1116 QSASPEEPLYAQ
+1116 
-1128 VAKKVRAK
+1128 
-1136 IDQLN
+1136 
-1141 ESASAINRKI
+1141 
-1151 DRINKIASAGKGV
+1151 
-1164 GGFRGAGQS
+1164 
-1173 ASPEEPIYAQV
+1173 
-1184 AKKVSAKID
+1184 
-1193 QLNESASA
+1193 
-1201 INRKMDRINKIASAG
+1201 
-1216 KGVGGFSGA
+1216 
-1225 GQSASPEE
+1225 
-1233 PLYAQVAKKVSA
+1233 
-1245 KIDQLNESASAI
+1245 
-1257 NRKIDRINKIA
+1257 
-1268 SAGKGVGGFSGAG
+1268 
-1281 QSASPEEP
+1281 
-1289 LYAQVA
+1289 
-1295 KKVRAKIDQLNES
+1295 
-1308 ASAINRK
+1308 
-1315 MDRINKIAS
+1315 
-1324 AGKGVGGFRG
+1324 
-1334 AGQSASPEEPLYAQ
+1334 
-1348 VAKKVSAKIDQLN
+1348 
-1361 ESASAINRK
+1361 
-1370 IDRINKIAS
+1370 
-1379 AGKGVG
+1379 
-1385 GFRGAGQSASPE
+1385 
-1397 EPLYAQ
+1397 
-1403 VAKKVRAK
+1403 
-1411 IDQLNESASA
+1411 
-1421 INRKIDRIN
+1421 
-1430 KIASAGKGVGGFR
+1430 
-1443 GAGQSAS
+1443 
-1450 PEEPLYAQVAK
+1450 
-1461 KVRAKIDQLNESA
+1461 
-1474 SAINRKIDR
+1474 
-1483 INKIAS
+1483 
-1489 AGKGVG
+1489 
-1495 GFSGA
+1495 
-1500 GQSASPEEPLYA
+1500 
-1512 QVAKKVRAK
+1512 
-1521 IDQLNESASAINRKM
+1521 
-1536 DRINKIASAGKGVG
+1536 
-1550 GFRGAGQSASPE
+1550 
-1562 EPLYAQVAKKV
+1562 
-1573 SAKIDQLNE
+1573 
-1582 SASAINRKM
+1582 
-1591 DRINKIASAGKG
+1591 
-1603 VGGFR
+1603 
-1608 GAGQSASPEEPIYA
+1608 
-1622 QVAKKVSAKI
+1622 
-1632 DQLNESASAINRK
+1632 
-1645 MDRINKIASAGKG
+1645 
-1658 VGGFRGAGQSASP
+1658 
-1671 EEPLYAQVAKKV
+1671 
-1683 SAKIDQ
+1683 
-1689 LNESASAINRK
+1689 
-1700 IDRINKIASAGKGV
+1700 
-1714 GGFSGA
+1714 
-1720 GQSASPEEPIY
+1720 
-1731 AQVAK
+1731 
-1736 KVSAKIDQ
+1736 
-1744 LNESASA
+1744 SA

-1797 FSLRRSAA
+1797 FPLRRSAT

-1831 SEAKAGHFDK
+1831 SEAKTGHFDK

-1856 ALKLWVESAKQVP
+1856 AMKLWIESAKQVP
-1869 TGLQAKLDNYAT
+1869 TSLSAKLDNYAT

-1890 VQSGTINEKATGML
+1890 VQHGTINEKATGML

-1917 KIVAHNVGSAHL
+1917 KIVAHNVGSTPL

-1963 SSFVQFLTNTFST
+1963 SSFVQFLTNAFST
-1976 GSYSLMK
+1976 GSYSLAK
-1983 ANVEHGVKNTT
+1983 AELGVKNINT
-1994 KGGFQKS
+1994 KSGFQKS

>member
-13 DQTLNQTDFVPQ
+13 DQTLNPTDFVPQ
-25 RFINNLQAA
+25 RFINNLQVA
-34 FIKVDNAVAS
+34 FLKVDNAVAS
-44 FDPDQKPIVDKND
+44 YDPDQKPIVDKND

-73 YANKAIKNPTK
+73 YANKAIKNPAK

-141 QQIQNFMENI
+141 QQIRNFMENI

-163 EFLRSA
+163 EFLRTA

-187 FMGVFD
+187 FMGVFG
-193 EFLKARQEAEKNAE
+193 ESLKERQEAEKNGE
-207 PTGGDWL
+207 PAGGDWL

-229 LKETLHQEPRPD
+229 LKETLNQEPRPD

-304 LSSVLMGSHS
+304 LSSVLMGGHS
-314 GIEPEKVSLLYG
+314 SIEPEKVSLLYG

-331 EARHDWNATVGYKN
+331 EARHDWNATVGYKD

-359 NNGSGLV
+359 HNGSGLI

-374 KNPSFYLYKQDQLTG
+374 KNPSFYLYKEDQLTG
-389 LKQALSQEEIQNKVD
+389 LKQAMSQEEIQNKVD
-404 FMEFLAQNNAK
+404 FMEFLAKNNAK

-422 EKEKFQTEIGNFQ
+422 EKEKFQTEIENFQ

-446 SDHIAFVSK
+446 NDHVAFVSK

-467 GNGEVSY
+467 GNGELSY

-485 ALDGETKTTLQ
+485 ALDGEVKTTLQ

-501 DGVMFVDY
+501 DGMMFVDY
-509 SNFKYTNVSKSP
+509 SNFKYTNASKSP
-521 DKGLGAT
+521 DKGVSAT

-564 KLWAKGLSPQEAN
+564 KLWAKGLSSQEAD
-577 KLIKDFLNSNKELVG
+577 KLIKDFLSNNKELTG
-592 KVSNFNKAVA
+592 KVSNFNQAVA

-611 EVKKAQKDLEKSLRK
+611 GVKRAQKDLEKSLRK
-626 RESLEKEVAKKL
+626 REHLEKEVAKKL
-638 ESRNDN
+638 ESRNDS

-675 AAFDPNLKGVRS
+675 AAFDPNLKGIGS

-718 SKAEETLKALKDS
+718 SKTEETLKALKDS

-781 INQKITDKVDN
+781 INQKITDKVEN

-802 TGNFSKVEQALAE
+802 TGDFSKVEQALAE
-815 LKNLSLDLGK
+815 LKNLSLDQKNESFNVGK

-830 FVRDGVRGTLV
+830 FVRDSVRGTLV

-851 TLTKNFSD
+851 KLSKNFSD

-869 GKSNNNNNGLKNNE
+869 GNSNNNNNGLKN

-900 PEEPIYAQVARK
+900 PEEPIYAQVAK
-912 MSVKIDQLNEAASA
+912 KVSAKIDQLNEATSA

-945 GFSGAGQS
+945 GFSGAG
-953 ASPEEPIYA
+953 
-962 QVAKKVSAKID
+962 
-973 QLNESASAI
+973 
-982 NRKIDRINK
+982 R
-991 IASAGKGVGGFSGAG
+991 
-1006 QSASPE
+1006 
-1012 EPIYAQVAKKV
+1012 
-1023 RAKIDQLN
+1023 
-1031 ESASAINR
+1031 
-1039 KMDRINK
+1039 
-1046 IASAGKGV
+1046 
-1054 GGFRGAG
+1054 
-1061 QSASPEEPIYAQ
+1061 
-1073 VAKKVRAKIDQL
+1073 
-1085 NESASAINRKM
+1085 
-1096 DRINKIASA
+1096 
-1105 GKGVGGFSGAG
+1105 
-1116 QSASPEEPLYAQ
+1116 
-1128 VAKKVRAK
+1128 
-1136 IDQLN
+1136 
-1141 ESASAINRKI
+1141 
-1151 DRINKIASAGKGV
+1151 
-1164 GGFRGAGQS
+1164 
-1173 ASPEEPIYAQV
+1173 
-1184 AKKVSAKID
+1184 
-1193 QLNESASA
+1193 
-1201 INRKMDRINKIASAG
+1201 
-1216 KGVGGFSGA
+1216 
-1225 GQSASPEE
+1225 
-1233 PLYAQVAKKVSA
+1233 
-1245 KIDQLNESASAI
+1245 
-1257 NRKIDRINKIA
+1257 
-1268 SAGKGVGGFSGAG
+1268 
-1281 QSASPEEP
+1281 
-1289 LYAQVA
+1289 
-1295 KKVRAKIDQLNES
+1295 
-1308 ASAINRK
+1308 
-1315 MDRINKIAS
+1315 
-1324 AGKGVGGFRG
+1324 
-1334 AGQSASPEEPLYAQ
+1334 
-1348 VAKKVSAKIDQLN
+1348 
-1361 ESASAINRK
+1361 
-1370 IDRINKIAS
+1370 
-1379 AGKGVG
+1379 
-1385 GFRGAGQSASPE
+1385 
-1397 EPLYAQ
+1397 
-1403 VAKKVRAK
+1403 
-1411 IDQLNESASA
+1411 
-1421 INRKIDRIN
+1421 
-1430 KIASAGKGVGGFR
+1430 
-1443 GAGQSAS
+1443 
-1450 PEEPLYAQVAK
+1450 
-1461 KVRAKIDQLNESA
+1461 
-1474 SAINRKIDR
+1474 
-1483 INKIAS
+1483 
-1489 AGKGVG
+1489 
-1495 GFSGA
+1495 
-1500 GQSASPEEPLYA
+1500 
-1512 QVAKKVRAK
+1512 
-1521 IDQLNESASAINRKM
+1521 
-1536 DRINKIASAGKGVG
+1536 
-1550 GFRGAGQSASPE
+1550 
-1562 EPLYAQVAKKV
+1562 
-1573 SAKIDQLNE
+1573 
-1582 SASAINRKM
+1582 
-1591 DRINKIASAGKG
+1591 
-1603 VGGFR
+1603 
-1608 GAGQSASPEEPIYA
+1608 
-1622 QVAKKVSAKI
+1622 
-1632 DQLNESASAINRK
+1632 
-1645 MDRINKIASAGKG
+1645 
-1658 VGGFRGAGQSASP
+1658 
-1671 EEPLYAQVAKKV
+1671 
-1683 SAKIDQ
+1683 
-1689 LNESASAINRK
+1689 
-1700 IDRINKIASAGKGV
+1700 
-1714 GGFSGA
+1714 
-1720 GQSASPEEPIY
+1720 
-1731 AQVAK
+1731 
-1736 KVSAKIDQ
+1736 
-1744 LNESASA
+1744 
-1751 INRKIDRINKIAS
+1751 
-1764 AGKGVGGFSGAG
+1764 
-1776 QSASPEPI
+1776 SASPEPI

-1797 FSLRRSAA
+1797 FPLRRYAG

-1831 SEAKAGHFDK
+1831 SEAKTGRFGN

-1856 ALKLWVESAKQVP
+1856 AVKLWVESAKQVP

-1890 VQSGTINEKATGML
+1890 VKNGAINEKATGML

-1917 KIVAHNVGSAHL
+1917 KIVAHNVGSANL

-1949 KFSTKLNNAVKDIK
+1949 KFSTKLNSAIKDIK
-1963 SSFVQFLTNTFST
+1963 SGFVQFLTNTFSA
-1976 GSYSLMK
+1976 GAYSLAK
-1983 ANVEHGVKNTT
+1983 ANAELGVKNINT
-1994 KGGFQKS
+1994 KSGFQKS

>member
-13 DQTLNQTDFVPQ
+13 DQTLNPTDFVPQ
-25 RFINNLQAA
+25 RFINNLQVA
-34 FIKVDNAVAS
+34 FLKVDSAVAS

-65 KISQLREE
+65 KISQLMEE
-73 YANKAIKNPTK
+73 YANKAIKNPAK

-99 INKDNLIAVDSSVDS
+99 INKDNLIDVNSSVDS

-141 QQIQNFMENI
+141 QQIRNFMENI

-175 IIIGNQIRSDEK
+175 IIIGNQIRSDQK

-193 EFLKARQEAEKNAE
+193 ESLKERQEAEKNAE
-207 PTGGDWL
+207 PAGDWL

-241 FEQNIATT
+241 FEQNLATT

-304 LSSVLMGSHS
+304 LSSVLMGGHS
-314 GIEPEKVSLLYG
+314 NIEPEKVSLLYG

-331 EARHDWNATVGYKN
+331 EARHDWNATVGYRD

-359 NNGSGLV
+359 NNGSGLI
-366 IAGNENGI
+366 IAGNEDGI
-374 KNPSFYLYKQDQLTG
+374 KNPSFYLYKEDQLTG
-389 LKQALSQEEIQNKVD
+389 LKQAMSQEEIQNKVD
-404 FMEFLAQNNAK
+404 FMEFLARNNAK

-422 EKEKFQTEIGNFQ
+422 EKEKFQTEIEYFQ

-446 SDHIAFVSK
+446 NDHIAFVSK

-485 ALDGETKTTLQ
+485 ALDGEVKTTLQ
-496 GSLKY
+496 GNLKY

-509 SNFKYTNVSKSP
+509 SNFKYTNASKSP
-521 DKGLGAT
+521 DKGVSAT

-564 KLWAKGLSPQEAN
+564 KLWAKGLSSQEAS
-577 KLIKDFLNSNKELVG
+577 KLIKDFLNSNKEMVG

-626 RESLEKEVAKKL
+626 REHLEKEVAKKL

-675 AAFDPNLKGVRS
+675 AAFDPNLKGIRS

-757 GKNKD
+757 GKNND

-781 INQKITDKVDN
+781 INQKITDKVEN

-802 TGNFSKVEQALAE
+802 TGDFSKVEQALAE

-830 FVRDGVRGTLV
+830 FVRDSVKGALV

-851 TLTKNFSD
+851 KLSKNFSD
-859 IRKELSEKLF
+859 IRKELNEKLF
-869 GKSNNNNNGLKNNE
+869 GNSNNNNNGLKNNE

-889 VNKKKAGQATS
+889 VNKKKAGQVAS
-900 PEEPIYAQVARK
+900 PEEPIYAQVAK
-912 MSVKIDQLNEAASA
+912 KVSVKIDQLNEATSA

-945 GFSGAGQS
+945 GFSG
-953 ASPEEPIYA
+953 
-962 QVAKKVSAKID
+962 V
-973 QLNESASAI
+973 
-982 NRKIDRINK
+982 
-991 IASAGKGVGGFSGAG
+991 
-1006 QSASPE
+1006 
-1012 EPIYAQVAKKV
+1012 
-1023 RAKIDQLN
+1023 
-1031 ESASAINR
+1031 
-1039 KMDRINK
+1039 
-1046 IASAGKGV
+1046 
-1054 GGFRGAG
+1054 
-1061 QSASPEEPIYAQ
+1061 
-1073 VAKKVRAKIDQL
+1073 
-1085 NESASAINRKM
+1085 
-1096 DRINKIASA
+1096 
-1105 GKGVGGFSGAG
+1105 
-1116 QSASPEEPLYAQ
+1116 
-1128 VAKKVRAK
+1128 
-1136 IDQLN
+1136 
-1141 ESASAINRKI
+1141 
-1151 DRINKIASAGKGV
+1151 
-1164 GGFRGAGQS
+1164 
-1173 ASPEEPIYAQV
+1173 
-1184 AKKVSAKID
+1184 
-1193 QLNESASA
+1193 
-1201 INRKMDRINKIASAG
+1201 
-1216 KGVGGFSGA
+1216 
-1225 GQSASPEE
+1225 
-1233 PLYAQVAKKVSA
+1233 
-1245 KIDQLNESASAI
+1245 
-1257 NRKIDRINKIA
+1257 
-1268 SAGKGVGGFSGAG
+1268 
-1281 QSASPEEP
+1281 
-1289 LYAQVA
+1289 
-1295 KKVRAKIDQLNES
+1295 
-1308 ASAINRK
+1308 
-1315 MDRINKIAS
+1315 
-1324 AGKGVGGFRG
+1324 
-1334 AGQSASPEEPLYAQ
+1334 
-1348 VAKKVSAKIDQLN
+1348 
-1361 ESASAINRK
+1361 
-1370 IDRINKIAS
+1370 
-1379 AGKGVG
+1379 
-1385 GFRGAGQSASPE
+1385 
-1397 EPLYAQ
+1397 
-1403 VAKKVRAK
+1403 
-1411 IDQLNESASA
+1411 
-1421 INRKIDRIN
+1421 
-1430 KIASAGKGVGGFR
+1430 
-1443 GAGQSAS
+1443 
-1450 PEEPLYAQVAK
+1450 
-1461 KVRAKIDQLNESA
+1461 
-1474 SAINRKIDR
+1474 
-1483 INKIAS
+1483 
-1489 AGKGVG
+1489 
-1495 GFSGA
+1495 
-1500 GQSASPEEPLYA
+1500 
-1512 QVAKKVRAK
+1512 
-1521 IDQLNESASAINRKM
+1521 
-1536 DRINKIASAGKGVG
+1536 
-1550 GFRGAGQSASPE
+1550 
-1562 EPLYAQVAKKV
+1562 
-1573 SAKIDQLNE
+1573 
-1582 SASAINRKM
+1582 
-1591 DRINKIASAGKG
+1591 
-1603 VGGFR
+1603 
-1608 GAGQSASPEEPIYA
+1608 
-1622 QVAKKVSAKI
+1622 
-1632 DQLNESASAINRK
+1632 
-1645 MDRINKIASAGKG
+1645 
-1658 VGGFRGAGQSASP
+1658 
-1671 EEPLYAQVAKKV
+1671 
-1683 SAKIDQ
+1683 
-1689 LNESASAINRK
+1689 
-1700 IDRINKIASAGKGV
+1700 
-1714 GGFSGA
+1714 
-1720 GQSASPEEPIY
+1720 
-1731 AQVAK
+1731 
-1736 KVSAKIDQ
+1736 
-1744 LNESASA
+1744 
-1751 INRKIDRINKIAS
+1751 
-1764 AGKGVGGFSGAG
+1764 G

-1797 FSLRRSAA
+1797 FPLRRSAA

-1831 SEAKAGHFDK
+1831 SEAKTGHFDK
-1841 LEQKIDELKDSTKKN
+1841 LEQKIDELKDSTKRN
-1856 ALKLWVESAKQVP
+1856 ASKLWVESAKKVP
-1869 TGLQAKLDNYAT
+1869 TSLQAKLDNYAT

-1890 VQSGTINEKATGML
+1890 IQYGTINEKATGML

-1917 KIVAHNVGSAHL
+1917 KIVAHNVGSIPL
-1929 SEYDKI
+1929 SDYDKI

-1949 KFSTKLNNAVKDIK
+1949 KFSTKLNSAIKDIK
-1963 SSFVQFLTNTFST
+1963 SNFVQFLTNTFSQ
-1976 GSYSLMK
+1976 GSYNLMK
-1983 ANVEHGVKNTT
+1983 ANVEHGVKNTNT
-1994 KGGFQKS
+1994 KSGFQKS